1 MQENVRKHVKKA
13 EEKRKIRRRTKI
25 LLGICCVLV
34 AVGVVWGLILPGL
47 AATGNKETEQTSA
60 GGTISERINL
70 SVSQKSPGDG
80 KNGQILYATVS
91 ATNSNPTDTEL
102 VPVRI
107 RISDLPEGV
116 TLTGFEES
124 DVMQVTYK
132 AVSETTEET
141 LEVKLVEEDDETY
154 IEFEPPAGSTV
165 SFDLQFNSLNGI
177 MEKDSKV
184 TLTPEIPDQKDND
197 VISEPAELI
206 WHGTNLW
213 QDLKKTVS
221 KEIIPVNGKTNTLE
235 GTLDY
240 RITANSMNPC
250 GVGDTGAIWTDHVE
264 LSDVLTLP
272 DGISFPE
279 GTKVSE
285 DGVSIV
291 DSNGN
296 VIFRFTDL
304 QGGTVTSLT
313 LDGKTVTYKISV
325 PNQYMTNGVPT
336 REQEH
341 LNVSASLNVSKL
353 VLTDN
358 YITVAAEKVKEDVIT
373 NHVDFESVPYK
384 EYDHTKLSADVK
396 SRPEIKEDFKIVKT
410 ADKKE
415 VIAGDTINYTITVE
429 NTGNNPIKGEAS
441 DGSVYKVTDKLP
453 EHLVLTA
460 EQIQAIRNQGA
471 EYDEETRTISW
482 APGTLKA
489 GEKAEFTFAVNVKS
503 QEELAKYPNNTS
515 IHNKASY
522 KGKDST
528 ITVIYKKPELTI
540 DKSSDKKNVKNGDLV
555 TYTVTIE
562 NKEDYQTIEQI
573 LEDTLPKG
581 LVFQYI
587 IDKNGNQVTESA
599 TDFVAESSNA
609 VGGSRYV
616 GLQVDGKKLT
626 FSLGRLNA
634 KEKVTIKYVCKVDLN
649 ELPEAADYDLVN
661 HITSNSS
668 GESTGETIEVENP
681 ITVDKKVNGGEGGE
695 TFKAEE
701 LFKYSITITNADGDA
716 AYKKGGLSLTDDM
729 PYHVFPSDEYK
740 IYKAKQ
746 AGTLNSRYPK
756 NDEEL
761 VEAGISWKEYVENTS
776 DWGTYYTKING
787 EYVQIKRYW
796 IGKSNGINISAHK
809 GIRLI
814 WKIGTMSPGE
824 VIEKEFNAYI
834 YMDDKENEQTGTF
847 TYTNS
852 ATVNGMKDTVTVK
865 GEPEG
870 KKKLDQA
877 VDVQKSVWAILDQFH
892 QWKTSQLKD
901 KSIFSKSV
909 NEGNY
914 LGNYVIYNITVT
926 NTGEDPVHI
935 DTLEDHMADGLE
947 YVGIRPGLGYTLPV
961 QIEKSYSEP
970 IKSNDWNMAQVTNI
984 DGRSLV
990 RDVTIAMTNDD
1001 KENHMV
1007 TFTIGA
1013 EGKGYDLPAG
1023 KNLSFF
1029 VMCKVSK
1036 DVELDV
1042 PITNTVDLLVDK
1054 DVEYRE
1060 NPNDITMRGTRDD
1073 SRQNNGT
1080 SEDKGIVGEK
1090 RVISSSV
1097 MITPKDVIVPGIT
1110 KKAVSYI
1117 PSGKNVEDAV
1127 ELEEKDNIQPNVT
1140 TKWLLEL
1147 RNDGTIPICDYTMKD
1162 SVQSP
1167 FHILSKEEATN
1178 KTLHLGLDKN
1188 AFVLTIYD
1196 EDDNVLHKYDLSEE
1210 VWKLIPDNATHEF
1223 SLYLEGKEYQIP
1235 AGGKAE
1241 FTVYTRN
1248 TVYENKIYENT
1259 AYLLPDDPFDDN
1271 SVKTGE
1277 LVTDDSGKYIGVK
1290 ASDCVYALGDY
1301 GSFSW
1306 KTVEETGN
1314 SDNRGSGYL
1323 GLEGKNYIYLDED
1336 GKDVIYTNNIEN
1348 VSNNSFTQMVIVD
1361 SMPHINDTGV
1371 LNQKEKRGSE
1381 FSVAYA
1387 EGLELWVTEESGTKR
1402 QLEEGVDYFVE
1413 FSNLVSFTE
1422 ADMSGTSTEQWHSF
1436 WQSDDVSFRIKMA
1449 DTFALKKG
1457 CILTVK
1463 YNGVVGENANPG
1475 ETAWNSFA
1483 YQYTA
1488 EVNGNEKTLRAEPP
1502 KVGVK
1507 IYKKPVIEKDVL
1519 DAYGNE
1525 LPYDQMKTF
1534 TFVLYKGDSTDEA
1547 DYITEFAVCQGGS
1560 VALKTITDQNGNKA
1574 LEDGQ
1579 VYTVKEKLVNGYE
1592 LVGIGQKGTELS
1604 KENKY
1609 TFTYY
1614 DNLDSISIQVKNQE
1628 YGYELP
1634 ATGGTG
1640 TTVYTIGGAAIMLMS
1655 SLLYGYRMRRK
1666 RERGAGI

>member
-70 SVSQKSPGDG
+70 SVSQKSPDDG

-847 TYTNS
+847 TY
-852 ATVNGMKDTVTVK
+852 
-865 GEPEG
+865 
-870 KKKLDQA
+870 
-877 VDVQKSVWAILDQFH
+877 I
-892 QWKTSQLKD
+892 
-901 KSIFSKSV
+901 
-909 NEGNY
+909 
-914 LGNYVIYNITVT
+914 YVITCSSY
-926 NTGEDPVHI
+926 DPFYKNL
-935 DTLEDHMADGLE
+935 TLIVKADD
-947 YVGIRPGLGYTLPV
+947 I
-961 QIEKSYSEP
+961 
-970 IKSNDWNMAQVTNI
+970 
-984 DGRSLV
+984 SLF
-990 RDVTIAMTNDD
+990 DFCGFLYYYQ
-1001 KENHMV
+1001 
-1007 TFTIGA
+1007 FTI
-1013 EGKGYDLPAG
+1013 L
-1023 KNLSFF
+1023 
-1029 VMCKVSK
+1029 
-1036 DVELDV
+1036 
-1042 PITNTVDLLVDK
+1042 
-1054 DVEYRE
+1054 
-1060 NPNDITMRGTRDD
+1060 
-1073 SRQNNGT
+1073 
-1080 SEDKGIVGEK
+1080 
-1090 RVISSSV
+1090 
-1097 MITPKDVIVPGIT
+1097 
-1110 KKAVSYI
+1110 
-1117 PSGKNVEDAV
+1117 
-1127 ELEEKDNIQPNVT
+1127 
-1140 TKWLLEL
+1140 
-1147 RNDGTIPICDYTMKD
+1147 
-1162 SVQSP
+1162 
-1167 FHILSKEEATN
+1167 
-1178 KTLHLGLDKN
+1178 
-1188 AFVLTIYD
+1188 
-1196 EDDNVLHKYDLSEE
+1196 
-1210 VWKLIPDNATHEF
+1210 
-1223 SLYLEGKEYQIP
+1223 
-1235 AGGKAE
+1235 
-1241 FTVYTRN
+1241 
-1248 TVYENKIYENT
+1248 
-1259 AYLLPDDPFDDN
+1259 
-1271 SVKTGE
+1271 
-1277 LVTDDSGKYIGVK
+1277 
-1290 ASDCVYALGDY
+1290 
-1301 GSFSW
+1301 
-1306 KTVEETGN
+1306 
-1314 SDNRGSGYL
+1314 
-1323 GLEGKNYIYLDED
+1323 
-1336 GKDVIYTNNIEN
+1336 
-1348 VSNNSFTQMVIVD
+1348 
-1361 SMPHINDTGV
+1361 
-1371 LNQKEKRGSE
+1371 
-1381 FSVAYA
+1381 
-1387 EGLELWVTEESGTKR
+1387 
-1402 QLEEGVDYFVE
+1402 
-1413 FSNLVSFTE
+1413 
-1422 ADMSGTSTEQWHSF
+1422 
-1436 WQSDDVSFRIKMA
+1436 
-1449 DTFALKKG
+1449 
-1457 CILTVK
+1457 
-1463 YNGVVGENANPG
+1463 
-1475 ETAWNSFA
+1475 
-1483 YQYTA
+1483 
-1488 EVNGNEKTLRAEPP
+1488 
-1502 KVGVK
+1502 
-1507 IYKKPVIEKDVL
+1507 
-1519 DAYGNE
+1519 
-1525 LPYDQMKTF
+1525 
-1534 TFVLYKGDSTDEA
+1534 
-1547 DYITEFAVCQGGS
+1547 
-1560 VALKTITDQNGNKA
+1560 
-1574 LEDGQ
+1574 
-1579 VYTVKEKLVNGYE
+1579 
-1592 LVGIGQKGTELS
+1592 
-1604 KENKY
+1604 
-1609 TFTYY
+1609 
-1614 DNLDSISIQVKNQE
+1614 
-1628 YGYELP
+1628 
-1634 ATGGTG
+1634 
-1640 TTVYTIGGAAIMLMS
+1640 
-1655 SLLYGYRMRRK
+1655 
-1666 RERGAGI
+1666 

>member
-70 SVSQKSPGDG
+70 SVSQKSPDDG

-221 KEIIPVNGKTNTLE
+221 KEIIPVNGKINKLE

-285 DGVSIV
+285 DGVSVV

-296 VIFRFTDL
+296 VIFQFTDL

-325 PNQYMTNGVPT
+325 PNQYMTDGVPT

-341 LNVSASLNVSKL
+341 LNVSASLDVSKL

-892 QWKTSQLKD
+892 QWKTSQLK
-901 KSIFSKSV
+901 
-909 NEGNY
+909 
-914 LGNYVIYNITVT
+914 
-926 NTGEDPVHI
+926 
-935 DTLEDHMADGLE
+935 
-947 YVGIRPGLGYTLPV
+947 R
-961 QIEKSYSEP
+961 
-970 IKSNDWNMAQVTNI
+970 
-984 DGRSLV
+984 
-990 RDVTIAMTNDD
+990 
-1001 KENHMV
+1001 
-1007 TFTIGA
+1007 
-1013 EGKGYDLPAG
+1013 
-1023 KNLSFF
+1023 
-1029 VMCKVSK
+1029 
-1036 DVELDV
+1036 
-1042 PITNTVDLLVDK
+1042 
-1054 DVEYRE
+1054 
-1060 NPNDITMRGTRDD
+1060 
-1073 SRQNNGT
+1073 
-1080 SEDKGIVGEK
+1080 
-1090 RVISSSV
+1090 
-1097 MITPKDVIVPGIT
+1097 
-1110 KKAVSYI
+1110 
-1117 PSGKNVEDAV
+1117 
-1127 ELEEKDNIQPNVT
+1127 
-1140 TKWLLEL
+1140 
-1147 RNDGTIPICDYTMKD
+1147 
-1162 SVQSP
+1162 
-1167 FHILSKEEATN
+1167 
-1178 KTLHLGLDKN
+1178 
-1188 AFVLTIYD
+1188 
-1196 EDDNVLHKYDLSEE
+1196 
-1210 VWKLIPDNATHEF
+1210 
-1223 SLYLEGKEYQIP
+1223 
-1235 AGGKAE
+1235 
-1241 FTVYTRN
+1241 
-1248 TVYENKIYENT
+1248 
-1259 AYLLPDDPFDDN
+1259 
-1271 SVKTGE
+1271 
-1277 LVTDDSGKYIGVK
+1277 
-1290 ASDCVYALGDY
+1290 
-1301 GSFSW
+1301 
-1306 KTVEETGN
+1306 
-1314 SDNRGSGYL
+1314 
-1323 GLEGKNYIYLDED
+1323 
-1336 GKDVIYTNNIEN
+1336 
-1348 VSNNSFTQMVIVD
+1348 
-1361 SMPHINDTGV
+1361 
-1371 LNQKEKRGSE
+1371 
-1381 FSVAYA
+1381 
-1387 EGLELWVTEESGTKR
+1387 
-1402 QLEEGVDYFVE
+1402 
-1413 FSNLVSFTE
+1413 
-1422 ADMSGTSTEQWHSF
+1422 
-1436 WQSDDVSFRIKMA
+1436 
-1449 DTFALKKG
+1449 
-1457 CILTVK
+1457 
-1463 YNGVVGENANPG
+1463 
-1475 ETAWNSFA
+1475 
-1483 YQYTA
+1483 
-1488 EVNGNEKTLRAEPP
+1488 
-1502 KVGVK
+1502 
-1507 IYKKPVIEKDVL
+1507 
-1519 DAYGNE
+1519 
-1525 LPYDQMKTF
+1525 
-1534 TFVLYKGDSTDEA
+1534 
-1547 DYITEFAVCQGGS
+1547 
-1560 VALKTITDQNGNKA
+1560 
-1574 LEDGQ
+1574 
-1579 VYTVKEKLVNGYE
+1579 
-1592 LVGIGQKGTELS
+1592 
-1604 KENKY
+1604 
-1609 TFTYY
+1609 
-1614 DNLDSISIQVKNQE
+1614 
-1628 YGYELP
+1628 
-1634 ATGGTG
+1634 
-1640 TTVYTIGGAAIMLMS
+1640 
-1655 SLLYGYRMRRK
+1655 
-1666 RERGAGI
+1666 

>member
-70 SVSQKSPGDG
+70 SVSQKSPDDG

-221 KEIIPVNGKTNTLE
+221 KEIIPVNGKINKLE

-285 DGVSIV
+285 DGVSVV

-296 VIFRFTDL
+296 VIFQFTDL

-325 PNQYMTNGVPT
+325 PNQYMTDGVPT

-341 LNVSASLNVSKL
+341 LNVSASLDVSKL

-847 TYTNS
+847 TYTLS
-852 ATVNGMKDTVTVK
+852 
-865 GEPEG
+865 
-870 KKKLDQA
+870 L
-877 VDVQKSVWAILDQFH
+877 I
-892 QWKTSQLKD
+892 
-901 KSIFSKSV
+901 
-909 NEGNY
+909 
-914 LGNYVIYNITVT
+914 
-926 NTGEDPVHI
+926 HI
-935 DTLEDHMADGLE
+935 
-947 YVGIRPGLGYTLPV
+947 
-961 QIEKSYSEP
+961 
-970 IKSNDWNMAQVTNI
+970 
-984 DGRSLV
+984 
-990 RDVTIAMTNDD
+990 
-1001 KENHMV
+1001 
-1007 TFTIGA
+1007 
-1013 EGKGYDLPAG
+1013 
-1023 KNLSFF
+1023 
-1029 VMCKVSK
+1029 
-1036 DVELDV
+1036 
-1042 PITNTVDLLVDK
+1042 
-1054 DVEYRE
+1054 
-1060 NPNDITMRGTRDD
+1060 
-1073 SRQNNGT
+1073 
-1080 SEDKGIVGEK
+1080 
-1090 RVISSSV
+1090 
-1097 MITPKDVIVPGIT
+1097 
-1110 KKAVSYI
+1110 
-1117 PSGKNVEDAV
+1117 
-1127 ELEEKDNIQPNVT
+1127 
-1140 TKWLLEL
+1140 
-1147 RNDGTIPICDYTMKD
+1147 
-1162 SVQSP
+1162 
-1167 FHILSKEEATN
+1167 
-1178 KTLHLGLDKN
+1178 
-1188 AFVLTIYD
+1188 
-1196 EDDNVLHKYDLSEE
+1196 
-1210 VWKLIPDNATHEF
+1210 
-1223 SLYLEGKEYQIP
+1223 
-1235 AGGKAE
+1235 
-1241 FTVYTRN
+1241 
-1248 TVYENKIYENT
+1248 
-1259 AYLLPDDPFDDN
+1259 
-1271 SVKTGE
+1271 
-1277 LVTDDSGKYIGVK
+1277 
-1290 ASDCVYALGDY
+1290 
-1301 GSFSW
+1301 
-1306 KTVEETGN
+1306 
-1314 SDNRGSGYL
+1314 
-1323 GLEGKNYIYLDED
+1323 
-1336 GKDVIYTNNIEN
+1336 
-1348 VSNNSFTQMVIVD
+1348 
-1361 SMPHINDTGV
+1361 
-1371 LNQKEKRGSE
+1371 
-1381 FSVAYA
+1381 
-1387 EGLELWVTEESGTKR
+1387 
-1402 QLEEGVDYFVE
+1402 
-1413 FSNLVSFTE
+1413 
-1422 ADMSGTSTEQWHSF
+1422 
-1436 WQSDDVSFRIKMA
+1436 
-1449 DTFALKKG
+1449 
-1457 CILTVK
+1457 
-1463 YNGVVGENANPG
+1463 
-1475 ETAWNSFA
+1475 
-1483 YQYTA
+1483 
-1488 EVNGNEKTLRAEPP
+1488 
-1502 KVGVK
+1502 
-1507 IYKKPVIEKDVL
+1507 
-1519 DAYGNE
+1519 
-1525 LPYDQMKTF
+1525 
-1534 TFVLYKGDSTDEA
+1534 
-1547 DYITEFAVCQGGS
+1547 
-1560 VALKTITDQNGNKA
+1560 
-1574 LEDGQ
+1574 
-1579 VYTVKEKLVNGYE
+1579 
-1592 LVGIGQKGTELS
+1592 
-1604 KENKY
+1604 
-1609 TFTYY
+1609 
-1614 DNLDSISIQVKNQE
+1614 
-1628 YGYELP
+1628 
-1634 ATGGTG
+1634 
-1640 TTVYTIGGAAIMLMS
+1640 
-1655 SLLYGYRMRRK
+1655 
-1666 RERGAGI
+1666 

>member
-70 SVSQKSPGDG
+70 SVSQKSPDDG

-221 KEIIPVNGKTNTLE
+221 KEIIPVNGKINKLE

-285 DGVSIV
+285 DGVSVV

-296 VIFRFTDL
+296 VIFQFTDL

-325 PNQYMTNGVPT
+325 PNQYMTDGVPT

-341 LNVSASLNVSKL
+341 LNVSASLDVSKL

-877 VDVQKSVWAILDQFH
+877 VDVQKSVWAILD
-892 QWKTSQLKD
+892 
-901 KSIFSKSV
+901 
-909 NEGNY
+909 
-914 LGNYVIYNITVT
+914 
-926 NTGEDPVHI
+926 
-935 DTLEDHMADGLE
+935 
-947 YVGIRPGLGYTLPV
+947 
-961 QIEKSYSEP
+961 
-970 IKSNDWNMAQVTNI
+970 
-984 DGRSLV
+984 
-990 RDVTIAMTNDD
+990 
-1001 KENHMV
+1001 
-1007 TFTIGA
+1007 
-1013 EGKGYDLPAG
+1013 
-1023 KNLSFF
+1023 
-1029 VMCKVSK
+1029 
-1036 DVELDV
+1036 
-1042 PITNTVDLLVDK
+1042 
-1054 DVEYRE
+1054 
-1060 NPNDITMRGTRDD
+1060 
-1073 SRQNNGT
+1073 
-1080 SEDKGIVGEK
+1080 
-1090 RVISSSV
+1090 
-1097 MITPKDVIVPGIT
+1097 
-1110 KKAVSYI
+1110 
-1117 PSGKNVEDAV
+1117 
-1127 ELEEKDNIQPNVT
+1127 
-1140 TKWLLEL
+1140 
-1147 RNDGTIPICDYTMKD
+1147 
-1162 SVQSP
+1162 
-1167 FHILSKEEATN
+1167 
-1178 KTLHLGLDKN
+1178 
-1188 AFVLTIYD
+1188 
-1196 EDDNVLHKYDLSEE
+1196 
-1210 VWKLIPDNATHEF
+1210 
-1223 SLYLEGKEYQIP
+1223 
-1235 AGGKAE
+1235 
-1241 FTVYTRN
+1241 
-1248 TVYENKIYENT
+1248 
-1259 AYLLPDDPFDDN
+1259 
-1271 SVKTGE
+1271 
-1277 LVTDDSGKYIGVK
+1277 
-1290 ASDCVYALGDY
+1290 
-1301 GSFSW
+1301 
-1306 KTVEETGN
+1306 
-1314 SDNRGSGYL
+1314 
-1323 GLEGKNYIYLDED
+1323 
-1336 GKDVIYTNNIEN
+1336 
-1348 VSNNSFTQMVIVD
+1348 
-1361 SMPHINDTGV
+1361 
-1371 LNQKEKRGSE
+1371 
-1381 FSVAYA
+1381 
-1387 EGLELWVTEESGTKR
+1387 
-1402 QLEEGVDYFVE
+1402 
-1413 FSNLVSFTE
+1413 
-1422 ADMSGTSTEQWHSF
+1422 
-1436 WQSDDVSFRIKMA
+1436 
-1449 DTFALKKG
+1449 
-1457 CILTVK
+1457 
-1463 YNGVVGENANPG
+1463 
-1475 ETAWNSFA
+1475 
-1483 YQYTA
+1483 
-1488 EVNGNEKTLRAEPP
+1488 
-1502 KVGVK
+1502 
-1507 IYKKPVIEKDVL
+1507 
-1519 DAYGNE
+1519 
-1525 LPYDQMKTF
+1525 
-1534 TFVLYKGDSTDEA
+1534 
-1547 DYITEFAVCQGGS
+1547 
-1560 VALKTITDQNGNKA
+1560 
-1574 LEDGQ
+1574 
-1579 VYTVKEKLVNGYE
+1579 
-1592 LVGIGQKGTELS
+1592 
-1604 KENKY
+1604 
-1609 TFTYY
+1609 
-1614 DNLDSISIQVKNQE
+1614 
-1628 YGYELP
+1628 
-1634 ATGGTG
+1634 
-1640 TTVYTIGGAAIMLMS
+1640 
-1655 SLLYGYRMRRK
+1655 
-1666 RERGAGI
+1666 

>member
-70 SVSQKSPGDG
+70 SVSQKSPDDG

-221 KEIIPVNGKTNTLE
+221 KEIIPVNGKINKLE

-285 DGVSIV
+285 DGVSVV

-296 VIFRFTDL
+296 VIFQFTDL

-325 PNQYMTNGVPT
+325 PNQYMTDGVPT

-341 LNVSASLNVSKL
+341 LNVSASLDVSKL

-947 YVGIRPGLGYTLPV
+947 Y
-961 QIEKSYSEP
+961 
-970 IKSNDWNMAQVTNI
+970 
-984 DGRSLV
+984 
-990 RDVTIAMTNDD
+990 
-1001 KENHMV
+1001 
-1007 TFTIGA
+1007 IG
-1013 EGKGYDLPAG
+1013 
-1023 KNLSFF
+1023 
-1029 VMCKVSK
+1029 
-1036 DVELDV
+1036 
-1042 PITNTVDLLVDK
+1042 
-1054 DVEYRE
+1054 
-1060 NPNDITMRGTRDD
+1060 
-1073 SRQNNGT
+1073 
-1080 SEDKGIVGEK
+1080 
-1090 RVISSSV
+1090 
-1097 MITPKDVIVPGIT
+1097 
-1110 KKAVSYI
+1110 
-1117 PSGKNVEDAV
+1117 
-1127 ELEEKDNIQPNVT
+1127 
-1140 TKWLLEL
+1140 
-1147 RNDGTIPICDYTMKD
+1147 
-1162 SVQSP
+1162 
-1167 FHILSKEEATN
+1167 ILS
-1178 KTLHLGLDKN
+1178 
-1188 AFVLTIYD
+1188 
-1196 EDDNVLHKYDLSEE
+1196 
-1210 VWKLIPDNATHEF
+1210 LI
-1223 SLYLEGKEYQIP
+1223 
-1235 AGGKAE
+1235 
-1241 FTVYTRN
+1241 
-1248 TVYENKIYENT
+1248 
-1259 AYLLPDDPFDDN
+1259 
-1271 SVKTGE
+1271 
-1277 LVTDDSGKYIGVK
+1277 
-1290 ASDCVYALGDY
+1290 
-1301 GSFSW
+1301 
-1306 KTVEETGN
+1306 
-1314 SDNRGSGYL
+1314 
-1323 GLEGKNYIYLDED
+1323 
-1336 GKDVIYTNNIEN
+1336 
-1348 VSNNSFTQMVIVD
+1348 
-1361 SMPHINDTGV
+1361 HI
-1371 LNQKEKRGSE
+1371 
-1381 FSVAYA
+1381 
-1387 EGLELWVTEESGTKR
+1387 
-1402 QLEEGVDYFVE
+1402 
-1413 FSNLVSFTE
+1413 
-1422 ADMSGTSTEQWHSF
+1422 
-1436 WQSDDVSFRIKMA
+1436 
-1449 DTFALKKG
+1449 
-1457 CILTVK
+1457 
-1463 YNGVVGENANPG
+1463 
-1475 ETAWNSFA
+1475 
-1483 YQYTA
+1483 
-1488 EVNGNEKTLRAEPP
+1488 
-1502 KVGVK
+1502 
-1507 IYKKPVIEKDVL
+1507 
-1519 DAYGNE
+1519 
-1525 LPYDQMKTF
+1525 
-1534 TFVLYKGDSTDEA
+1534 
-1547 DYITEFAVCQGGS
+1547 
-1560 VALKTITDQNGNKA
+1560 
-1574 LEDGQ
+1574 
-1579 VYTVKEKLVNGYE
+1579 
-1592 LVGIGQKGTELS
+1592 
-1604 KENKY
+1604 
-1609 TFTYY
+1609 
-1614 DNLDSISIQVKNQE
+1614 
-1628 YGYELP
+1628 
-1634 ATGGTG
+1634 
-1640 TTVYTIGGAAIMLMS
+1640 
-1655 SLLYGYRMRRK
+1655 
-1666 RERGAGI
+1666 

>member
-70 SVSQKSPGDG
+70 SVSQKSPDDG

-221 KEIIPVNGKTNTLE
+221 KEIIPVNGKINKLE

-285 DGVSIV
+285 DGVSVV

-296 VIFRFTDL
+296 VIFQFTDL

-325 PNQYMTNGVPT
+325 PNQYMTDGVPT

-341 LNVSASLNVSKL
+341 LNVSASLDVSKL

-870 KKKLDQA
+870 KKKLD
-877 VDVQKSVWAILDQFH
+877 
-892 QWKTSQLKD
+892 
-901 KSIFSKSV
+901 
-909 NEGNY
+909 
-914 LGNYVIYNITVT
+914 
-926 NTGEDPVHI
+926 
-935 DTLEDHMADGLE
+935 
-947 YVGIRPGLGYTLPV
+947 
-961 QIEKSYSEP
+961 
-970 IKSNDWNMAQVTNI
+970 
-984 DGRSLV
+984 
-990 RDVTIAMTNDD
+990 
-1001 KENHMV
+1001 
-1007 TFTIGA
+1007 
-1013 EGKGYDLPAG
+1013 
-1023 KNLSFF
+1023 
-1029 VMCKVSK
+1029 
-1036 DVELDV
+1036 
-1042 PITNTVDLLVDK
+1042 
-1054 DVEYRE
+1054 
-1060 NPNDITMRGTRDD
+1060 
-1073 SRQNNGT
+1073 
-1080 SEDKGIVGEK
+1080 
-1090 RVISSSV
+1090 
-1097 MITPKDVIVPGIT
+1097 
-1110 KKAVSYI
+1110 
-1117 PSGKNVEDAV
+1117 
-1127 ELEEKDNIQPNVT
+1127 
-1140 TKWLLEL
+1140 
-1147 RNDGTIPICDYTMKD
+1147 
-1162 SVQSP
+1162 
-1167 FHILSKEEATN
+1167 
-1178 KTLHLGLDKN
+1178 
-1188 AFVLTIYD
+1188 
-1196 EDDNVLHKYDLSEE
+1196 
-1210 VWKLIPDNATHEF
+1210 
-1223 SLYLEGKEYQIP
+1223 
-1235 AGGKAE
+1235 
-1241 FTVYTRN
+1241 
-1248 TVYENKIYENT
+1248 
-1259 AYLLPDDPFDDN
+1259 
-1271 SVKTGE
+1271 
-1277 LVTDDSGKYIGVK
+1277 
-1290 ASDCVYALGDY
+1290 
-1301 GSFSW
+1301 
-1306 KTVEETGN
+1306 
-1314 SDNRGSGYL
+1314 
-1323 GLEGKNYIYLDED
+1323 
-1336 GKDVIYTNNIEN
+1336 
-1348 VSNNSFTQMVIVD
+1348 
-1361 SMPHINDTGV
+1361 
-1371 LNQKEKRGSE
+1371 
-1381 FSVAYA
+1381 
-1387 EGLELWVTEESGTKR
+1387 
-1402 QLEEGVDYFVE
+1402 
-1413 FSNLVSFTE
+1413 
-1422 ADMSGTSTEQWHSF
+1422 
-1436 WQSDDVSFRIKMA
+1436 
-1449 DTFALKKG
+1449 
-1457 CILTVK
+1457 
-1463 YNGVVGENANPG
+1463 
-1475 ETAWNSFA
+1475 
-1483 YQYTA
+1483 
-1488 EVNGNEKTLRAEPP
+1488 
-1502 KVGVK
+1502 
-1507 IYKKPVIEKDVL
+1507 
-1519 DAYGNE
+1519 
-1525 LPYDQMKTF
+1525 
-1534 TFVLYKGDSTDEA
+1534 
-1547 DYITEFAVCQGGS
+1547 
-1560 VALKTITDQNGNKA
+1560 
-1574 LEDGQ
+1574 
-1579 VYTVKEKLVNGYE
+1579 
-1592 LVGIGQKGTELS
+1592 
-1604 KENKY
+1604 
-1609 TFTYY
+1609 
-1614 DNLDSISIQVKNQE
+1614 
-1628 YGYELP
+1628 
-1634 ATGGTG
+1634 
-1640 TTVYTIGGAAIMLMS
+1640 
-1655 SLLYGYRMRRK
+1655 
-1666 RERGAGI
+1666 

>member
-70 SVSQKSPGDG
+70 SVSQKSPDDG

-296 VIFRFTDL
+296 VIFQFTDL

-870 KKKLDQA
+870 KKETGSGSGCA
-877 VDVQKSVWAILDQFH
+877 EECVGNSGSV
-892 QWKTSQLKD
+892 
-901 KSIFSKSV
+901 
-909 NEGNY
+909 
-914 LGNYVIYNITVT
+914 
-926 NTGEDPVHI
+926 
-935 DTLEDHMADGLE
+935 
-947 YVGIRPGLGYTLPV
+947 
-961 QIEKSYSEP
+961 
-970 IKSNDWNMAQVTNI
+970 
-984 DGRSLV
+984 
-990 RDVTIAMTNDD
+990 
-1001 KENHMV
+1001 
-1007 TFTIGA
+1007 
-1013 EGKGYDLPAG
+1013 
-1023 KNLSFF
+1023 
-1029 VMCKVSK
+1029 
-1036 DVELDV
+1036 
-1042 PITNTVDLLVDK
+1042 
-1054 DVEYRE
+1054 
-1060 NPNDITMRGTRDD
+1060 
-1073 SRQNNGT
+1073 
-1080 SEDKGIVGEK
+1080 
-1090 RVISSSV
+1090 
-1097 MITPKDVIVPGIT
+1097 
-1110 KKAVSYI
+1110 
-1117 PSGKNVEDAV
+1117 PSVED
-1127 ELEEKDNIQPNVT
+1127 QP
-1140 TKWLLEL
+1140 
-1147 RNDGTIPICDYTMKD
+1147 
-1162 SVQSP
+1162 
-1167 FHILSKEEATN
+1167 
-1178 KTLHLGLDKN
+1178 
-1188 AFVLTIYD
+1188 
-1196 EDDNVLHKYDLSEE
+1196 
-1210 VWKLIPDNATHEF
+1210 
-1223 SLYLEGKEYQIP
+1223 
-1235 AGGKAE
+1235 
-1241 FTVYTRN
+1241 
-1248 TVYENKIYENT
+1248 
-1259 AYLLPDDPFDDN
+1259 
-1271 SVKTGE
+1271 VK
-1277 LVTDDSGKYIGVK
+1277 
-1290 ASDCVYALGDY
+1290 
-1301 GSFSW
+1301 
-1306 KTVEETGN
+1306 
-1314 SDNRGSGYL
+1314 R
-1323 GLEGKNYIYLDED
+1323 
-1336 GKDVIYTNNIEN
+1336 
-1348 VSNNSFTQMVIVD
+1348 
-1361 SMPHINDTGV
+1361 
-1371 LNQKEKRGSE
+1371 
-1381 FSVAYA
+1381 
-1387 EGLELWVTEESGTKR
+1387 
-1402 QLEEGVDYFVE
+1402 
-1413 FSNLVSFTE
+1413 
-1422 ADMSGTSTEQWHSF
+1422 
-1436 WQSDDVSFRIKMA
+1436 
-1449 DTFALKKG
+1449 
-1457 CILTVK
+1457 
-1463 YNGVVGENANPG
+1463 
-1475 ETAWNSFA
+1475 
-1483 YQYTA
+1483 
-1488 EVNGNEKTLRAEPP
+1488 
-1502 KVGVK
+1502 
-1507 IYKKPVIEKDVL
+1507 
-1519 DAYGNE
+1519 
-1525 LPYDQMKTF
+1525 
-1534 TFVLYKGDSTDEA
+1534 
-1547 DYITEFAVCQGGS
+1547 
-1560 VALKTITDQNGNKA
+1560 
-1574 LEDGQ
+1574 
-1579 VYTVKEKLVNGYE
+1579 
-1592 LVGIGQKGTELS
+1592 
-1604 KENKY
+1604 
-1609 TFTYY
+1609 
-1614 DNLDSISIQVKNQE
+1614 
-1628 YGYELP
+1628 
-1634 ATGGTG
+1634 
-1640 TTVYTIGGAAIMLMS
+1640 
-1655 SLLYGYRMRRK
+1655 
-1666 RERGAGI
+1666 

>member
-70 SVSQKSPGDG
+70 SVSQKSPDDG

-221 KEIIPVNGKTNTLE
+221 KEIIPVNGKINKLE

-285 DGVSIV
+285 DGVSV
-291 DSNGN
+291 VESNGN
-296 VIFRFTDL
+296 VIFQFTDL

-325 PNQYMTNGVPT
+325 PNQYMTDGVPT

-341 LNVSASLNVSKL
+341 LNVSASLDVSKL

-892 QWKTSQLKD
+892 QWKTSQL
-901 KSIFSKSV
+901 
-909 NEGNY
+909 
-914 LGNYVIYNITVT
+914 
-926 NTGEDPVHI
+926 
-935 DTLEDHMADGLE
+935 
-947 YVGIRPGLGYTLPV
+947 
-961 QIEKSYSEP
+961 
-970 IKSNDWNMAQVTNI
+970 
-984 DGRSLV
+984 
-990 RDVTIAMTNDD
+990 
-1001 KENHMV
+1001 
-1007 TFTIGA
+1007 
-1013 EGKGYDLPAG
+1013 
-1023 KNLSFF
+1023 
-1029 VMCKVSK
+1029 
-1036 DVELDV
+1036 
-1042 PITNTVDLLVDK
+1042 
-1054 DVEYRE
+1054 
-1060 NPNDITMRGTRDD
+1060 
-1073 SRQNNGT
+1073 
-1080 SEDKGIVGEK
+1080 
-1090 RVISSSV
+1090 RV
-1097 MITPKDVIVPGIT
+1097 
-1110 KKAVSYI
+1110 
-1117 PSGKNVEDAV
+1117 
-1127 ELEEKDNIQPNVT
+1127 
-1140 TKWLLEL
+1140 
-1147 RNDGTIPICDYTMKD
+1147 
-1162 SVQSP
+1162 
-1167 FHILSKEEATN
+1167 
-1178 KTLHLGLDKN
+1178 
-1188 AFVLTIYD
+1188 
-1196 EDDNVLHKYDLSEE
+1196 
-1210 VWKLIPDNATHEF
+1210 
-1223 SLYLEGKEYQIP
+1223 
-1235 AGGKAE
+1235 
-1241 FTVYTRN
+1241 
-1248 TVYENKIYENT
+1248 
-1259 AYLLPDDPFDDN
+1259 
-1271 SVKTGE
+1271 
-1277 LVTDDSGKYIGVK
+1277 
-1290 ASDCVYALGDY
+1290 
-1301 GSFSW
+1301 
-1306 KTVEETGN
+1306 
-1314 SDNRGSGYL
+1314 
-1323 GLEGKNYIYLDED
+1323 
-1336 GKDVIYTNNIEN
+1336 
-1348 VSNNSFTQMVIVD
+1348 
-1361 SMPHINDTGV
+1361 
-1371 LNQKEKRGSE
+1371 
-1381 FSVAYA
+1381 
-1387 EGLELWVTEESGTKR
+1387 
-1402 QLEEGVDYFVE
+1402 
-1413 FSNLVSFTE
+1413 
-1422 ADMSGTSTEQWHSF
+1422 
-1436 WQSDDVSFRIKMA
+1436 
-1449 DTFALKKG
+1449 
-1457 CILTVK
+1457 
-1463 YNGVVGENANPG
+1463 
-1475 ETAWNSFA
+1475 
-1483 YQYTA
+1483 
-1488 EVNGNEKTLRAEPP
+1488 
-1502 KVGVK
+1502 
-1507 IYKKPVIEKDVL
+1507 
-1519 DAYGNE
+1519 
-1525 LPYDQMKTF
+1525 
-1534 TFVLYKGDSTDEA
+1534 
-1547 DYITEFAVCQGGS
+1547 
-1560 VALKTITDQNGNKA
+1560 
-1574 LEDGQ
+1574 
-1579 VYTVKEKLVNGYE
+1579 
-1592 LVGIGQKGTELS
+1592 
-1604 KENKY
+1604 
-1609 TFTYY
+1609 
-1614 DNLDSISIQVKNQE
+1614 
-1628 YGYELP
+1628 
-1634 ATGGTG
+1634 
-1640 TTVYTIGGAAIMLMS
+1640 
-1655 SLLYGYRMRRK
+1655 
-1666 RERGAGI
+1666 

>member
-70 SVSQKSPGDG
+70 SVSQKSPDDG

-197 VISEPAELI
+197 VISDPAELI

-296 VIFRFTDL
+296 VIFQFTDL

-341 LNVSASLNVSKL
+341 LNVSARLNVSKL

-358 YITVAAEKVKEDVIT
+358 YITAAAEKVKEDVIT

-384 EYDHTKLSADVK
+384 EYEHTKLSADVK

-877 VDVQKSVWAILDQFH
+877 VDVQKSVWAILD
-892 QWKTSQLKD
+892 
-901 KSIFSKSV
+901 
-909 NEGNY
+909 
-914 LGNYVIYNITVT
+914 
-926 NTGEDPVHI
+926 
-935 DTLEDHMADGLE
+935 
-947 YVGIRPGLGYTLPV
+947 
-961 QIEKSYSEP
+961 
-970 IKSNDWNMAQVTNI
+970 
-984 DGRSLV
+984 
-990 RDVTIAMTNDD
+990 
-1001 KENHMV
+1001 
-1007 TFTIGA
+1007 
-1013 EGKGYDLPAG
+1013 
-1023 KNLSFF
+1023 
-1029 VMCKVSK
+1029 
-1036 DVELDV
+1036 
-1042 PITNTVDLLVDK
+1042 
-1054 DVEYRE
+1054 
-1060 NPNDITMRGTRDD
+1060 
-1073 SRQNNGT
+1073 
-1080 SEDKGIVGEK
+1080 
-1090 RVISSSV
+1090 
-1097 MITPKDVIVPGIT
+1097 
-1110 KKAVSYI
+1110 
-1117 PSGKNVEDAV
+1117 
-1127 ELEEKDNIQPNVT
+1127 
-1140 TKWLLEL
+1140 
-1147 RNDGTIPICDYTMKD
+1147 
-1162 SVQSP
+1162 
-1167 FHILSKEEATN
+1167 
-1178 KTLHLGLDKN
+1178 
-1188 AFVLTIYD
+1188 
-1196 EDDNVLHKYDLSEE
+1196 
-1210 VWKLIPDNATHEF
+1210 
-1223 SLYLEGKEYQIP
+1223 
-1235 AGGKAE
+1235 
-1241 FTVYTRN
+1241 
-1248 TVYENKIYENT
+1248 
-1259 AYLLPDDPFDDN
+1259 
-1271 SVKTGE
+1271 
-1277 LVTDDSGKYIGVK
+1277 
-1290 ASDCVYALGDY
+1290 
-1301 GSFSW
+1301 
-1306 KTVEETGN
+1306 
-1314 SDNRGSGYL
+1314 
-1323 GLEGKNYIYLDED
+1323 
-1336 GKDVIYTNNIEN
+1336 
-1348 VSNNSFTQMVIVD
+1348 
-1361 SMPHINDTGV
+1361 
-1371 LNQKEKRGSE
+1371 
-1381 FSVAYA
+1381 
-1387 EGLELWVTEESGTKR
+1387 
-1402 QLEEGVDYFVE
+1402 
-1413 FSNLVSFTE
+1413 
-1422 ADMSGTSTEQWHSF
+1422 
-1436 WQSDDVSFRIKMA
+1436 
-1449 DTFALKKG
+1449 
-1457 CILTVK
+1457 
-1463 YNGVVGENANPG
+1463 
-1475 ETAWNSFA
+1475 
-1483 YQYTA
+1483 
-1488 EVNGNEKTLRAEPP
+1488 
-1502 KVGVK
+1502 
-1507 IYKKPVIEKDVL
+1507 
-1519 DAYGNE
+1519 
-1525 LPYDQMKTF
+1525 
-1534 TFVLYKGDSTDEA
+1534 
-1547 DYITEFAVCQGGS
+1547 
-1560 VALKTITDQNGNKA
+1560 
-1574 LEDGQ
+1574 
-1579 VYTVKEKLVNGYE
+1579 
-1592 LVGIGQKGTELS
+1592 
-1604 KENKY
+1604 
-1609 TFTYY
+1609 
-1614 DNLDSISIQVKNQE
+1614 
-1628 YGYELP
+1628 
-1634 ATGGTG
+1634 
-1640 TTVYTIGGAAIMLMS
+1640 
-1655 SLLYGYRMRRK
+1655 
-1666 RERGAGI
+1666 

>member
-70 SVSQKSPGDG
+70 SVSQKSPDDG

-221 KEIIPVNGKTNTLE
+221 KEIIPVNGKINKLE

-285 DGVSIV
+285 DGVSVV

-296 VIFRFTDL
+296 VIFQFTDL

-325 PNQYMTNGVPT
+325 PNQYMTDGVPT

-341 LNVSASLNVSKL
+341 LNVSASLDVSKL

-787 EYVQIKRYW
+787 EYVQIKR
-796 IGKSNGINISAHK
+796 
-809 GIRLI
+809 
-814 WKIGTMSPGE
+814 
-824 VIEKEFNAYI
+824 
-834 YMDDKENEQTGTF
+834 
-847 TYTNS
+847 
-852 ATVNGMKDTVTVK
+852 
-865 GEPEG
+865 
-870 KKKLDQA
+870 
-877 VDVQKSVWAILDQFH
+877 
-892 QWKTSQLKD
+892 
-901 KSIFSKSV
+901 
-909 NEGNY
+909 
-914 LGNYVIYNITVT
+914 
-926 NTGEDPVHI
+926 
-935 DTLEDHMADGLE
+935 
-947 YVGIRPGLGYTLPV
+947 
-961 QIEKSYSEP
+961 
-970 IKSNDWNMAQVTNI
+970 
-984 DGRSLV
+984 
-990 RDVTIAMTNDD
+990 
-1001 KENHMV
+1001 
-1007 TFTIGA
+1007 
-1013 EGKGYDLPAG
+1013 
-1023 KNLSFF
+1023 
-1029 VMCKVSK
+1029 
-1036 DVELDV
+1036 
-1042 PITNTVDLLVDK
+1042 
-1054 DVEYRE
+1054 
-1060 NPNDITMRGTRDD
+1060 
-1073 SRQNNGT
+1073 
-1080 SEDKGIVGEK
+1080 
-1090 RVISSSV
+1090 
-1097 MITPKDVIVPGIT
+1097 
-1110 KKAVSYI
+1110 
-1117 PSGKNVEDAV
+1117 
-1127 ELEEKDNIQPNVT
+1127 
-1140 TKWLLEL
+1140 
-1147 RNDGTIPICDYTMKD
+1147 
-1162 SVQSP
+1162 
-1167 FHILSKEEATN
+1167 
-1178 KTLHLGLDKN
+1178 
-1188 AFVLTIYD
+1188 
-1196 EDDNVLHKYDLSEE
+1196 
-1210 VWKLIPDNATHEF
+1210 
-1223 SLYLEGKEYQIP
+1223 
-1235 AGGKAE
+1235 
-1241 FTVYTRN
+1241 
-1248 TVYENKIYENT
+1248 
-1259 AYLLPDDPFDDN
+1259 
-1271 SVKTGE
+1271 
-1277 LVTDDSGKYIGVK
+1277 
-1290 ASDCVYALGDY
+1290 
-1301 GSFSW
+1301 
-1306 KTVEETGN
+1306 
-1314 SDNRGSGYL
+1314 
-1323 GLEGKNYIYLDED
+1323 
-1336 GKDVIYTNNIEN
+1336 
-1348 VSNNSFTQMVIVD
+1348 
-1361 SMPHINDTGV
+1361 
-1371 LNQKEKRGSE
+1371 
-1381 FSVAYA
+1381 
-1387 EGLELWVTEESGTKR
+1387 
-1402 QLEEGVDYFVE
+1402 
-1413 FSNLVSFTE
+1413 
-1422 ADMSGTSTEQWHSF
+1422 
-1436 WQSDDVSFRIKMA
+1436 
-1449 DTFALKKG
+1449 
-1457 CILTVK
+1457 
-1463 YNGVVGENANPG
+1463 
-1475 ETAWNSFA
+1475 
-1483 YQYTA
+1483 
-1488 EVNGNEKTLRAEPP
+1488 
-1502 KVGVK
+1502 
-1507 IYKKPVIEKDVL
+1507 
-1519 DAYGNE
+1519 
-1525 LPYDQMKTF
+1525 
-1534 TFVLYKGDSTDEA
+1534 
-1547 DYITEFAVCQGGS
+1547 
-1560 VALKTITDQNGNKA
+1560 
-1574 LEDGQ
+1574 
-1579 VYTVKEKLVNGYE
+1579 
-1592 LVGIGQKGTELS
+1592 
-1604 KENKY
+1604 
-1609 TFTYY
+1609 
-1614 DNLDSISIQVKNQE
+1614 
-1628 YGYELP
+1628 
-1634 ATGGTG
+1634 
-1640 TTVYTIGGAAIMLMS
+1640 
-1655 SLLYGYRMRRK
+1655 
-1666 RERGAGI
+1666 

>member
-1 MQENVRKHVKKA
+1 M
-13 EEKRKIRRRTKI
+13 
-25 LLGICCVLV
+25 
-34 AVGVVWGLILPGL
+34 
-47 AATGNKETEQTSA
+47 
-60 GGTISERINL
+60 
-70 SVSQKSPGDG
+70 
-80 KNGQILYATVS
+80 
-91 ATNSNPTDTEL
+91 
-102 VPVRI
+102 
-107 RISDLPEGV
+107 
-116 TLTGFEES
+116 
-124 DVMQVTYK
+124 
-132 AVSETTEET
+132 
-141 LEVKLVEEDDETY
+141 
-154 IEFEPPAGSTV
+154 
-165 SFDLQFNSLNGI
+165 
-177 MEKDSKV
+177 
-184 TLTPEIPDQKDND
+184 
-197 VISEPAELI
+197 
-206 WHGTNLW
+206 
-213 QDLKKTVS
+213 
-221 KEIIPVNGKTNTLE
+221 NGKTNTLE

-892 QWKTSQLKD
+892 QWKTSQLKI
-901 KSIFSKSV
+901 S
-909 NEGNY
+909 
-914 LGNYVIYNITVT
+914 
-926 NTGEDPVHI
+926 P
-935 DTLEDHMADGLE
+935 
-947 YVGIRPGLGYTLPV
+947 
-961 QIEKSYSEP
+961 YS
-970 IKSNDWNMAQVTNI
+970 
-984 DGRSLV
+984 L
-990 RDVTIAMTNDD
+990 
-1001 KENHMV
+1001 
-1007 TFTIGA
+1007 
-1013 EGKGYDLPAG
+1013 
-1023 KNLSFF
+1023 
-1029 VMCKVSK
+1029 
-1036 DVELDV
+1036 
-1042 PITNTVDLLVDK
+1042 
-1054 DVEYRE
+1054 
-1060 NPNDITMRGTRDD
+1060 
-1073 SRQNNGT
+1073 
-1080 SEDKGIVGEK
+1080 
-1090 RVISSSV
+1090 RV
-1097 MITPKDVIVPGIT
+1097 
-1110 KKAVSYI
+1110 
-1117 PSGKNVEDAV
+1117 
-1127 ELEEKDNIQPNVT
+1127 
-1140 TKWLLEL
+1140 
-1147 RNDGTIPICDYTMKD
+1147 
-1162 SVQSP
+1162 
-1167 FHILSKEEATN
+1167 
-1178 KTLHLGLDKN
+1178 
-1188 AFVLTIYD
+1188 
-1196 EDDNVLHKYDLSEE
+1196 
-1210 VWKLIPDNATHEF
+1210 
-1223 SLYLEGKEYQIP
+1223 
-1235 AGGKAE
+1235 
-1241 FTVYTRN
+1241 
-1248 TVYENKIYENT
+1248 
-1259 AYLLPDDPFDDN
+1259 
-1271 SVKTGE
+1271 
-1277 LVTDDSGKYIGVK
+1277 
-1290 ASDCVYALGDY
+1290 
-1301 GSFSW
+1301 
-1306 KTVEETGN
+1306 
-1314 SDNRGSGYL
+1314 
-1323 GLEGKNYIYLDED
+1323 
-1336 GKDVIYTNNIEN
+1336 
-1348 VSNNSFTQMVIVD
+1348 
-1361 SMPHINDTGV
+1361 
-1371 LNQKEKRGSE
+1371 
-1381 FSVAYA
+1381 
-1387 EGLELWVTEESGTKR
+1387 
-1402 QLEEGVDYFVE
+1402 
-1413 FSNLVSFTE
+1413 
-1422 ADMSGTSTEQWHSF
+1422 
-1436 WQSDDVSFRIKMA
+1436 
-1449 DTFALKKG
+1449 
-1457 CILTVK
+1457 
-1463 YNGVVGENANPG
+1463 
-1475 ETAWNSFA
+1475 
-1483 YQYTA
+1483 
-1488 EVNGNEKTLRAEPP
+1488 
-1502 KVGVK
+1502 
-1507 IYKKPVIEKDVL
+1507 
-1519 DAYGNE
+1519 
-1525 LPYDQMKTF
+1525 
-1534 TFVLYKGDSTDEA
+1534 
-1547 DYITEFAVCQGGS
+1547 
-1560 VALKTITDQNGNKA
+1560 
-1574 LEDGQ
+1574 
-1579 VYTVKEKLVNGYE
+1579 
-1592 LVGIGQKGTELS
+1592 
-1604 KENKY
+1604 
-1609 TFTYY
+1609 
-1614 DNLDSISIQVKNQE
+1614 
-1628 YGYELP
+1628 
-1634 ATGGTG
+1634 
-1640 TTVYTIGGAAIMLMS
+1640 
-1655 SLLYGYRMRRK
+1655 
-1666 RERGAGI
+1666 

>member
-1 MQENVRKHVKKA
+1 M
-13 EEKRKIRRRTKI
+13 
-25 LLGICCVLV
+25 
-34 AVGVVWGLILPGL
+34 
-47 AATGNKETEQTSA
+47 
-60 GGTISERINL
+60 
-70 SVSQKSPGDG
+70 
-80 KNGQILYATVS
+80 
-91 ATNSNPTDTEL
+91 
-102 VPVRI
+102 
-107 RISDLPEGV
+107 
-116 TLTGFEES
+116 TGFEES

-824 VIEKEFNAYI
+824 VIEKNS
-834 YMDDKENEQTGTF
+834 MLTF
-847 TYTNS
+847 IWMIKRMNRR
-852 ATVNGMKDTVTVK
+852 
-865 GEPEG
+865 EP
-870 KKKLDQA
+870 
-877 VDVQKSVWAILDQFH
+877 
-892 QWKTSQLKD
+892 
-901 KSIFSKSV
+901 
-909 NEGNY
+909 
-914 LGNYVIYNITVT
+914 
-926 NTGEDPVHI
+926 
-935 DTLEDHMADGLE
+935 
-947 YVGIRPGLGYTLPV
+947 
-961 QIEKSYSEP
+961 
-970 IKSNDWNMAQVTNI
+970 
-984 DGRSLV
+984 
-990 RDVTIAMTNDD
+990 
-1001 KENHMV
+1001 
-1007 TFTIGA
+1007 
-1013 EGKGYDLPAG
+1013 
-1023 KNLSFF
+1023 
-1029 VMCKVSK
+1029 
-1036 DVELDV
+1036 
-1042 PITNTVDLLVDK
+1042 LL
-1054 DVEYRE
+1054 
-1060 NPNDITMRGTRDD
+1060 
-1073 SRQNNGT
+1073 
-1080 SEDKGIVGEK
+1080 
-1090 RVISSSV
+1090 
-1097 MITPKDVIVPGIT
+1097 
-1110 KKAVSYI
+1110 
-1117 PSGKNVEDAV
+1117 
-1127 ELEEKDNIQPNVT
+1127 
-1140 TKWLLEL
+1140 
-1147 RNDGTIPICDYTMKD
+1147 IPI
-1162 SVQSP
+1162 VQP
-1167 FHILSKEEATN
+1167 
-1178 KTLHLGLDKN
+1178 
-1188 AFVLTIYD
+1188 
-1196 EDDNVLHKYDLSEE
+1196 
-1210 VWKLIPDNATHEF
+1210 
-1223 SLYLEGKEYQIP
+1223 
-1235 AGGKAE
+1235 
-1241 FTVYTRN
+1241 
-1248 TVYENKIYENT
+1248 
-1259 AYLLPDDPFDDN
+1259 
-1271 SVKTGE
+1271 
-1277 LVTDDSGKYIGVK
+1277 
-1290 ASDCVYALGDY
+1290 
-1301 GSFSW
+1301 
-1306 KTVEETGN
+1306 
-1314 SDNRGSGYL
+1314 
-1323 GLEGKNYIYLDED
+1323 
-1336 GKDVIYTNNIEN
+1336 
-1348 VSNNSFTQMVIVD
+1348 
-1361 SMPHINDTGV
+1361 
-1371 LNQKEKRGSE
+1371 
-1381 FSVAYA
+1381 
-1387 EGLELWVTEESGTKR
+1387 
-1402 QLEEGVDYFVE
+1402 
-1413 FSNLVSFTE
+1413 
-1422 ADMSGTSTEQWHSF
+1422 
-1436 WQSDDVSFRIKMA
+1436 
-1449 DTFALKKG
+1449 
-1457 CILTVK
+1457 
-1463 YNGVVGENANPG
+1463 
-1475 ETAWNSFA
+1475 
-1483 YQYTA
+1483 
-1488 EVNGNEKTLRAEPP
+1488 
-1502 KVGVK
+1502 
-1507 IYKKPVIEKDVL
+1507 
-1519 DAYGNE
+1519 
-1525 LPYDQMKTF
+1525 
-1534 TFVLYKGDSTDEA
+1534 
-1547 DYITEFAVCQGGS
+1547 
-1560 VALKTITDQNGNKA
+1560 
-1574 LEDGQ
+1574 
-1579 VYTVKEKLVNGYE
+1579 
-1592 LVGIGQKGTELS
+1592 
-1604 KENKY
+1604 
-1609 TFTYY
+1609 
-1614 DNLDSISIQVKNQE
+1614 
-1628 YGYELP
+1628 
-1634 ATGGTG
+1634 
-1640 TTVYTIGGAAIMLMS
+1640 
-1655 SLLYGYRMRRK
+1655 
-1666 RERGAGI
+1666 

>member
-70 SVSQKSPGDG
+70 SVSQKSPDDG

-177 MEKDSKV
+177 MEKKSKV

-206 WHGTNLW
+206 WHGTNTW

-221 KEIIPVNGKTNTLE
+221 KEIIPVNGMENRLE

-285 DGVSIV
+285 DGVSVV
-291 DSNGN
+291 DSNEN
-296 VIFRFTDL
+296 VIFQFTDL

-325 PNQYMTNGVPT
+325 PNQYMTDGVPT
-336 REQEH
+336 REQDH
-341 LNVSASLNVSKL
+341 LNVSASLDVSKL

-453 EHLVLTA
+453 EHLTLTS
-460 EQIQAIRNQGA
+460 EQIQAIRDKGA
-471 EYDEETRTISW
+471 EYDEATRTISFV
-482 APGTLKA
+482 PGTLKA
-489 GEKAEFTFAVNVKS
+489 GEKVTFTFAANVKS
-503 QEELAKYPNNTS
+503 QEEMAKYQNNTS

-609 VGGSRYV
+609 VGGNRYV

-787 EYVQIKRYW
+787 EYVQIRRYW
-796 IGKSNGINISAHK
+796 IGKSNGMNISAHK

-814 WKIGTMSPGE
+814 WKIGTMLPGE

-892 QWKTSQLKD
+892 QWKTS
-901 KSIFSKSV
+901 S
-909 NEGNY
+909 
-914 LGNYVIYNITVT
+914 
-926 NTGEDPVHI
+926 
-935 DTLEDHMADGLE
+935 
-947 YVGIRPGLGYTLPV
+947 
-961 QIEKSYSEP
+961 
-970 IKSNDWNMAQVTNI
+970 
-984 DGRSLV
+984 
-990 RDVTIAMTNDD
+990 
-1001 KENHMV
+1001 
-1007 TFTIGA
+1007 
-1013 EGKGYDLPAG
+1013 
-1023 KNLSFF
+1023 
-1029 VMCKVSK
+1029 
-1036 DVELDV
+1036 
-1042 PITNTVDLLVDK
+1042 
-1054 DVEYRE
+1054 
-1060 NPNDITMRGTRDD
+1060 
-1073 SRQNNGT
+1073 
-1080 SEDKGIVGEK
+1080 
-1090 RVISSSV
+1090 
-1097 MITPKDVIVPGIT
+1097 
-1110 KKAVSYI
+1110 
-1117 PSGKNVEDAV
+1117 
-1127 ELEEKDNIQPNVT
+1127 
-1140 TKWLLEL
+1140 
-1147 RNDGTIPICDYTMKD
+1147 
-1162 SVQSP
+1162 
-1167 FHILSKEEATN
+1167 
-1178 KTLHLGLDKN
+1178 
-1188 AFVLTIYD
+1188 
-1196 EDDNVLHKYDLSEE
+1196 
-1210 VWKLIPDNATHEF
+1210 
-1223 SLYLEGKEYQIP
+1223 
-1235 AGGKAE
+1235 
-1241 FTVYTRN
+1241 
-1248 TVYENKIYENT
+1248 
-1259 AYLLPDDPFDDN
+1259 
-1271 SVKTGE
+1271 
-1277 LVTDDSGKYIGVK
+1277 
-1290 ASDCVYALGDY
+1290 
-1301 GSFSW
+1301 
-1306 KTVEETGN
+1306 
-1314 SDNRGSGYL
+1314 
-1323 GLEGKNYIYLDED
+1323 
-1336 GKDVIYTNNIEN
+1336 
-1348 VSNNSFTQMVIVD
+1348 
-1361 SMPHINDTGV
+1361 
-1371 LNQKEKRGSE
+1371 
-1381 FSVAYA
+1381 
-1387 EGLELWVTEESGTKR
+1387 
-1402 QLEEGVDYFVE
+1402 
-1413 FSNLVSFTE
+1413 
-1422 ADMSGTSTEQWHSF
+1422 
-1436 WQSDDVSFRIKMA
+1436 
-1449 DTFALKKG
+1449 
-1457 CILTVK
+1457 
-1463 YNGVVGENANPG
+1463 
-1475 ETAWNSFA
+1475 
-1483 YQYTA
+1483 
-1488 EVNGNEKTLRAEPP
+1488 
-1502 KVGVK
+1502 
-1507 IYKKPVIEKDVL
+1507 
-1519 DAYGNE
+1519 
-1525 LPYDQMKTF
+1525 
-1534 TFVLYKGDSTDEA
+1534 
-1547 DYITEFAVCQGGS
+1547 
-1560 VALKTITDQNGNKA
+1560 
-1574 LEDGQ
+1574 
-1579 VYTVKEKLVNGYE
+1579 
-1592 LVGIGQKGTELS
+1592 
-1604 KENKY
+1604 
-1609 TFTYY
+1609 
-1614 DNLDSISIQVKNQE
+1614 
-1628 YGYELP
+1628 
-1634 ATGGTG
+1634 
-1640 TTVYTIGGAAIMLMS
+1640 
-1655 SLLYGYRMRRK
+1655 
-1666 RERGAGI
+1666 

>member
-34 AVGVVWGLILPGL
+34 AVSVVWGLILPGL

-70 SVSQKSPGDG
+70 SVSQKSPDDG

-221 KEIIPVNGKTNTLE
+221 KEIIPVNGKINKLE

-285 DGVSIV
+285 DGVSVV

-296 VIFRFTDL
+296 VIFQFTDL

-325 PNQYMTNGVPT
+325 PNQYMTDGVPT

-341 LNVSASLNVSKL
+341 LNVSASLDVSKL

-865 GEPEG
+865 GKPEG
-870 KKKLDQA
+870 KKELDQA

-892 QWKTSQLKD
+892 
-901 KSIFSKSV
+901 
-909 NEGNY
+909 
-914 LGNYVIYNITVT
+914 
-926 NTGEDPVHI
+926 
-935 DTLEDHMADGLE
+935 
-947 YVGIRPGLGYTLPV
+947 
-961 QIEKSYSEP
+961 
-970 IKSNDWNMAQVTNI
+970 
-984 DGRSLV
+984 
-990 RDVTIAMTNDD
+990 
-1001 KENHMV
+1001 
-1007 TFTIGA
+1007 
-1013 EGKGYDLPAG
+1013 
-1023 KNLSFF
+1023 
-1029 VMCKVSK
+1029 
-1036 DVELDV
+1036 
-1042 PITNTVDLLVDK
+1042 
-1054 DVEYRE
+1054 
-1060 NPNDITMRGTRDD
+1060 
-1073 SRQNNGT
+1073 
-1080 SEDKGIVGEK
+1080 
-1090 RVISSSV
+1090 
-1097 MITPKDVIVPGIT
+1097 
-1110 KKAVSYI
+1110 
-1117 PSGKNVEDAV
+1117 
-1127 ELEEKDNIQPNVT
+1127 
-1140 TKWLLEL
+1140 
-1147 RNDGTIPICDYTMKD
+1147 
-1162 SVQSP
+1162 
-1167 FHILSKEEATN
+1167 
-1178 KTLHLGLDKN
+1178 
-1188 AFVLTIYD
+1188 
-1196 EDDNVLHKYDLSEE
+1196 
-1210 VWKLIPDNATHEF
+1210 
-1223 SLYLEGKEYQIP
+1223 
-1235 AGGKAE
+1235 
-1241 FTVYTRN
+1241 
-1248 TVYENKIYENT
+1248 
-1259 AYLLPDDPFDDN
+1259 
-1271 SVKTGE
+1271 
-1277 LVTDDSGKYIGVK
+1277 
-1290 ASDCVYALGDY
+1290 
-1301 GSFSW
+1301 
-1306 KTVEETGN
+1306 
-1314 SDNRGSGYL
+1314 
-1323 GLEGKNYIYLDED
+1323 
-1336 GKDVIYTNNIEN
+1336 
-1348 VSNNSFTQMVIVD
+1348 
-1361 SMPHINDTGV
+1361 
-1371 LNQKEKRGSE
+1371 
-1381 FSVAYA
+1381 
-1387 EGLELWVTEESGTKR
+1387 
-1402 QLEEGVDYFVE
+1402 
-1413 FSNLVSFTE
+1413 
-1422 ADMSGTSTEQWHSF
+1422 
-1436 WQSDDVSFRIKMA
+1436 
-1449 DTFALKKG
+1449 
-1457 CILTVK
+1457 
-1463 YNGVVGENANPG
+1463 
-1475 ETAWNSFA
+1475 
-1483 YQYTA
+1483 
-1488 EVNGNEKTLRAEPP
+1488 
-1502 KVGVK
+1502 
-1507 IYKKPVIEKDVL
+1507 
-1519 DAYGNE
+1519 
-1525 LPYDQMKTF
+1525 
-1534 TFVLYKGDSTDEA
+1534 
-1547 DYITEFAVCQGGS
+1547 
-1560 VALKTITDQNGNKA
+1560 
-1574 LEDGQ
+1574 
-1579 VYTVKEKLVNGYE
+1579 
-1592 LVGIGQKGTELS
+1592 
-1604 KENKY
+1604 
-1609 TFTYY
+1609 
-1614 DNLDSISIQVKNQE
+1614 
-1628 YGYELP
+1628 
-1634 ATGGTG
+1634 
-1640 TTVYTIGGAAIMLMS
+1640 
-1655 SLLYGYRMRRK
+1655 
-1666 RERGAGI
+1666 

>member
-70 SVSQKSPGDG
+70 SVSQKSPDDG

-221 KEIIPVNGKTNTLE
+221 KEIIPVNGKINKLE

-285 DGVSIV
+285 DGVSVV

-296 VIFRFTDL
+296 VIFQFTDL

-325 PNQYMTNGVPT
+325 PNHYMTDVAPT

-341 LNVSASLNVSKL
+341 LNVSASLDVSKL

-609 VGGSRYV
+609 VGASRYV

-935 DTLEDHMADGLE
+935 DTLEDHMADGRE
-947 YVGIRPGLGYTLPV
+947 YVGIRPSLGYTLPV

-1007 TFTIGA
+1007 TFT
-1013 EGKGYDLPAG
+1013 YW
-1023 KNLSFF
+1023 
-1029 VMCKVSK
+1029 
-1036 DVELDV
+1036 
-1042 PITNTVDLLVDK
+1042 
-1054 DVEYRE
+1054 R
-1060 NPNDITMRGTRDD
+1060 RGQR
-1073 SRQNNGT
+1073 
-1080 SEDKGIVGEK
+1080 
-1090 RVISSSV
+1090 
-1097 MITPKDVIVPGIT
+1097 
-1110 KKAVSYI
+1110 
-1117 PSGKNVEDAV
+1117 
-1127 ELEEKDNIQPNVT
+1127 L
-1140 TKWLLEL
+1140 
-1147 RNDGTIPICDYTMKD
+1147 
-1162 SVQSP
+1162 
-1167 FHILSKEEATN
+1167 
-1178 KTLHLGLDKN
+1178 
-1188 AFVLTIYD
+1188 
-1196 EDDNVLHKYDLSEE
+1196 
-1210 VWKLIPDNATHEF
+1210 
-1223 SLYLEGKEYQIP
+1223 
-1235 AGGKAE
+1235 
-1241 FTVYTRN
+1241 
-1248 TVYENKIYENT
+1248 
-1259 AYLLPDDPFDDN
+1259 
-1271 SVKTGE
+1271 
-1277 LVTDDSGKYIGVK
+1277 
-1290 ASDCVYALGDY
+1290 
-1301 GSFSW
+1301 
-1306 KTVEETGN
+1306 
-1314 SDNRGSGYL
+1314 
-1323 GLEGKNYIYLDED
+1323 
-1336 GKDVIYTNNIEN
+1336 
-1348 VSNNSFTQMVIVD
+1348 
-1361 SMPHINDTGV
+1361 
-1371 LNQKEKRGSE
+1371 
-1381 FSVAYA
+1381 
-1387 EGLELWVTEESGTKR
+1387 
-1402 QLEEGVDYFVE
+1402 
-1413 FSNLVSFTE
+1413 
-1422 ADMSGTSTEQWHSF
+1422 
-1436 WQSDDVSFRIKMA
+1436 
-1449 DTFALKKG
+1449 
-1457 CILTVK
+1457 
-1463 YNGVVGENANPG
+1463 
-1475 ETAWNSFA
+1475 
-1483 YQYTA
+1483 
-1488 EVNGNEKTLRAEPP
+1488 
-1502 KVGVK
+1502 
-1507 IYKKPVIEKDVL
+1507 
-1519 DAYGNE
+1519 
-1525 LPYDQMKTF
+1525 
-1534 TFVLYKGDSTDEA
+1534 
-1547 DYITEFAVCQGGS
+1547 
-1560 VALKTITDQNGNKA
+1560 
-1574 LEDGQ
+1574 
-1579 VYTVKEKLVNGYE
+1579 
-1592 LVGIGQKGTELS
+1592 
-1604 KENKY
+1604 
-1609 TFTYY
+1609 
-1614 DNLDSISIQVKNQE
+1614 
-1628 YGYELP
+1628 
-1634 ATGGTG
+1634 
-1640 TTVYTIGGAAIMLMS
+1640 
-1655 SLLYGYRMRRK
+1655 
-1666 RERGAGI
+1666 

>member
-70 SVSQKSPGDG
+70 SVSQKSPDDG

-221 KEIIPVNGKTNTLE
+221 KEIIPVNGKINKLE

-914 LGNYVIYNITVT
+914 LGNYVIYNI
-926 NTGEDPVHI
+926 
-935 DTLEDHMADGLE
+935 
-947 YVGIRPGLGYTLPV
+947 
-961 QIEKSYSEP
+961 
-970 IKSNDWNMAQVTNI
+970 
-984 DGRSLV
+984 
-990 RDVTIAMTNDD
+990 
-1001 KENHMV
+1001 
-1007 TFTIGA
+1007 
-1013 EGKGYDLPAG
+1013 
-1023 KNLSFF
+1023 
-1029 VMCKVSK
+1029 
-1036 DVELDV
+1036 
-1042 PITNTVDLLVDK
+1042 
-1054 DVEYRE
+1054 
-1060 NPNDITMRGTRDD
+1060 
-1073 SRQNNGT
+1073 
-1080 SEDKGIVGEK
+1080 
-1090 RVISSSV
+1090 
-1097 MITPKDVIVPGIT
+1097 
-1110 KKAVSYI
+1110 
-1117 PSGKNVEDAV
+1117 
-1127 ELEEKDNIQPNVT
+1127 
-1140 TKWLLEL
+1140 
-1147 RNDGTIPICDYTMKD
+1147 
-1162 SVQSP
+1162 
-1167 FHILSKEEATN
+1167 
-1178 KTLHLGLDKN
+1178 
-1188 AFVLTIYD
+1188 
-1196 EDDNVLHKYDLSEE
+1196 
-1210 VWKLIPDNATHEF
+1210 
-1223 SLYLEGKEYQIP
+1223 
-1235 AGGKAE
+1235 
-1241 FTVYTRN
+1241 
-1248 TVYENKIYENT
+1248 
-1259 AYLLPDDPFDDN
+1259 
-1271 SVKTGE
+1271 
-1277 LVTDDSGKYIGVK
+1277 
-1290 ASDCVYALGDY
+1290 
-1301 GSFSW
+1301 
-1306 KTVEETGN
+1306 
-1314 SDNRGSGYL
+1314 
-1323 GLEGKNYIYLDED
+1323 
-1336 GKDVIYTNNIEN
+1336 
-1348 VSNNSFTQMVIVD
+1348 
-1361 SMPHINDTGV
+1361 
-1371 LNQKEKRGSE
+1371 
-1381 FSVAYA
+1381 
-1387 EGLELWVTEESGTKR
+1387 
-1402 QLEEGVDYFVE
+1402 
-1413 FSNLVSFTE
+1413 
-1422 ADMSGTSTEQWHSF
+1422 
-1436 WQSDDVSFRIKMA
+1436 
-1449 DTFALKKG
+1449 
-1457 CILTVK
+1457 
-1463 YNGVVGENANPG
+1463 
-1475 ETAWNSFA
+1475 
-1483 YQYTA
+1483 
-1488 EVNGNEKTLRAEPP
+1488 
-1502 KVGVK
+1502 
-1507 IYKKPVIEKDVL
+1507 
-1519 DAYGNE
+1519 
-1525 LPYDQMKTF
+1525 
-1534 TFVLYKGDSTDEA
+1534 
-1547 DYITEFAVCQGGS
+1547 
-1560 VALKTITDQNGNKA
+1560 
-1574 LEDGQ
+1574 
-1579 VYTVKEKLVNGYE
+1579 
-1592 LVGIGQKGTELS
+1592 
-1604 KENKY
+1604 NKY
-1609 TFTYY
+1609 
-1614 DNLDSISIQVKNQE
+1614 
-1628 YGYELP
+1628 
-1634 ATGGTG
+1634 
-1640 TTVYTIGGAAIMLMS
+1640 
-1655 SLLYGYRMRRK
+1655 RR
-1666 RERGAGI
+1666 RSGSY

>member
-70 SVSQKSPGDG
+70 SVSQKSPDDG

-221 KEIIPVNGKTNTLE
+221 KEIIPVNGKINKLE

-285 DGVSIV
+285 DGVSVV

-296 VIFRFTDL
+296 VIFQFTDL

-325 PNQYMTNGVPT
+325 PNQYMTDGVPT

-341 LNVSASLNVSKL
+341 LNVSASLDVSKL

-852 ATVNGMKDTVTVK
+852 ATVNGMKDTV
-865 GEPEG
+865 
-870 KKKLDQA
+870 
-877 VDVQKSVWAILDQFH
+877 
-892 QWKTSQLKD
+892 
-901 KSIFSKSV
+901 
-909 NEGNY
+909 
-914 LGNYVIYNITVT
+914 
-926 NTGEDPVHI
+926 
-935 DTLEDHMADGLE
+935 
-947 YVGIRPGLGYTLPV
+947 R
-961 QIEKSYSEP
+961 
-970 IKSNDWNMAQVTNI
+970 
-984 DGRSLV
+984 
-990 RDVTIAMTNDD
+990 
-1001 KENHMV
+1001 
-1007 TFTIGA
+1007 
-1013 EGKGYDLPAG
+1013 
-1023 KNLSFF
+1023 
-1029 VMCKVSK
+1029 
-1036 DVELDV
+1036 
-1042 PITNTVDLLVDK
+1042 
-1054 DVEYRE
+1054 
-1060 NPNDITMRGTRDD
+1060 
-1073 SRQNNGT
+1073 
-1080 SEDKGIVGEK
+1080 
-1090 RVISSSV
+1090 
-1097 MITPKDVIVPGIT
+1097 
-1110 KKAVSYI
+1110 
-1117 PSGKNVEDAV
+1117 
-1127 ELEEKDNIQPNVT
+1127 
-1140 TKWLLEL
+1140 
-1147 RNDGTIPICDYTMKD
+1147 
-1162 SVQSP
+1162 
-1167 FHILSKEEATN
+1167 
-1178 KTLHLGLDKN
+1178 
-1188 AFVLTIYD
+1188 
-1196 EDDNVLHKYDLSEE
+1196 
-1210 VWKLIPDNATHEF
+1210 
-1223 SLYLEGKEYQIP
+1223 
-1235 AGGKAE
+1235 
-1241 FTVYTRN
+1241 
-1248 TVYENKIYENT
+1248 
-1259 AYLLPDDPFDDN
+1259 
-1271 SVKTGE
+1271 
-1277 LVTDDSGKYIGVK
+1277 
-1290 ASDCVYALGDY
+1290 
-1301 GSFSW
+1301 
-1306 KTVEETGN
+1306 
-1314 SDNRGSGYL
+1314 
-1323 GLEGKNYIYLDED
+1323 
-1336 GKDVIYTNNIEN
+1336 
-1348 VSNNSFTQMVIVD
+1348 
-1361 SMPHINDTGV
+1361 
-1371 LNQKEKRGSE
+1371 
-1381 FSVAYA
+1381 
-1387 EGLELWVTEESGTKR
+1387 
-1402 QLEEGVDYFVE
+1402 
-1413 FSNLVSFTE
+1413 
-1422 ADMSGTSTEQWHSF
+1422 
-1436 WQSDDVSFRIKMA
+1436 
-1449 DTFALKKG
+1449 
-1457 CILTVK
+1457 
-1463 YNGVVGENANPG
+1463 
-1475 ETAWNSFA
+1475 
-1483 YQYTA
+1483 
-1488 EVNGNEKTLRAEPP
+1488 
-1502 KVGVK
+1502 
-1507 IYKKPVIEKDVL
+1507 
-1519 DAYGNE
+1519 
-1525 LPYDQMKTF
+1525 
-1534 TFVLYKGDSTDEA
+1534 
-1547 DYITEFAVCQGGS
+1547 
-1560 VALKTITDQNGNKA
+1560 
-1574 LEDGQ
+1574 
-1579 VYTVKEKLVNGYE
+1579 
-1592 LVGIGQKGTELS
+1592 
-1604 KENKY
+1604 
-1609 TFTYY
+1609 
-1614 DNLDSISIQVKNQE
+1614 
-1628 YGYELP
+1628 
-1634 ATGGTG
+1634 
-1640 TTVYTIGGAAIMLMS
+1640 
-1655 SLLYGYRMRRK
+1655 
-1666 RERGAGI
+1666 

>member
-70 SVSQKSPGDG
+70 SVSQKSPDDG

-221 KEIIPVNGKTNTLE
+221 KEIIPVNGKINKLE

-285 DGVSIV
+285 DGVSVV

-296 VIFRFTDL
+296 VIFQFTDL

-325 PNQYMTNGVPT
+325 PNQYMTDGVPT

-341 LNVSASLNVSKL
+341 LNVSASLDVSKL

-796 IGKSNGINISAHK
+796 IGKSNCN
-809 GIRLI
+809 L
-814 WKIGTMSPGE
+814 TE
-824 VIEKEFNAYI
+824 
-834 YMDDKENEQTGTF
+834 
-847 TYTNS
+847 
-852 ATVNGMKDTVTVK
+852 
-865 GEPEG
+865 
-870 KKKLDQA
+870 
-877 VDVQKSVWAILDQFH
+877 
-892 QWKTSQLKD
+892 
-901 KSIFSKSV
+901 
-909 NEGNY
+909 Y
-914 LGNYVIYNITVT
+914 L
-926 NTGEDPVHI
+926 
-935 DTLEDHMADGLE
+935 
-947 YVGIRPGLGYTLPV
+947 
-961 QIEKSYSEP
+961 
-970 IKSNDWNMAQVTNI
+970 
-984 DGRSLV
+984 
-990 RDVTIAMTNDD
+990 
-1001 KENHMV
+1001 
-1007 TFTIGA
+1007 
-1013 EGKGYDLPAG
+1013 
-1023 KNLSFF
+1023 
-1029 VMCKVSK
+1029 
-1036 DVELDV
+1036 
-1042 PITNTVDLLVDK
+1042 
-1054 DVEYRE
+1054 
-1060 NPNDITMRGTRDD
+1060 
-1073 SRQNNGT
+1073 
-1080 SEDKGIVGEK
+1080 
-1090 RVISSSV
+1090 
-1097 MITPKDVIVPGIT
+1097 
-1110 KKAVSYI
+1110 
-1117 PSGKNVEDAV
+1117 
-1127 ELEEKDNIQPNVT
+1127 
-1140 TKWLLEL
+1140 
-1147 RNDGTIPICDYTMKD
+1147 
-1162 SVQSP
+1162 
-1167 FHILSKEEATN
+1167 
-1178 KTLHLGLDKN
+1178 
-1188 AFVLTIYD
+1188 
-1196 EDDNVLHKYDLSEE
+1196 
-1210 VWKLIPDNATHEF
+1210 
-1223 SLYLEGKEYQIP
+1223 
-1235 AGGKAE
+1235 
-1241 FTVYTRN
+1241 
-1248 TVYENKIYENT
+1248 
-1259 AYLLPDDPFDDN
+1259 
-1271 SVKTGE
+1271 
-1277 LVTDDSGKYIGVK
+1277 
-1290 ASDCVYALGDY
+1290 
-1301 GSFSW
+1301 
-1306 KTVEETGN
+1306 
-1314 SDNRGSGYL
+1314 
-1323 GLEGKNYIYLDED
+1323 
-1336 GKDVIYTNNIEN
+1336 
-1348 VSNNSFTQMVIVD
+1348 
-1361 SMPHINDTGV
+1361 
-1371 LNQKEKRGSE
+1371 
-1381 FSVAYA
+1381 
-1387 EGLELWVTEESGTKR
+1387 TKR
-1402 QLEEGVDYFVE
+1402 
-1413 FSNLVSFTE
+1413 
-1422 ADMSGTSTEQWHSF
+1422 
-1436 WQSDDVSFRIKMA
+1436 
-1449 DTFALKKG
+1449 TF
-1457 CILTVK
+1457 
-1463 YNGVVGENANPG
+1463 
-1475 ETAWNSFA
+1475 
-1483 YQYTA
+1483 
-1488 EVNGNEKTLRAEPP
+1488 
-1502 KVGVK
+1502 
-1507 IYKKPVIEKDVL
+1507 
-1519 DAYGNE
+1519 
-1525 LPYDQMKTF
+1525 
-1534 TFVLYKGDSTDEA
+1534 
-1547 DYITEFAVCQGGS
+1547 
-1560 VALKTITDQNGNKA
+1560 
-1574 LEDGQ
+1574 
-1579 VYTVKEKLVNGYE
+1579 
-1592 LVGIGQKGTELS
+1592 
-1604 KENKY
+1604 
-1609 TFTYY
+1609 
-1614 DNLDSISIQVKNQE
+1614 
-1628 YGYELP
+1628 
-1634 ATGGTG
+1634 
-1640 TTVYTIGGAAIMLMS
+1640 
-1655 SLLYGYRMRRK
+1655 
-1666 RERGAGI
+1666 

>member
-70 SVSQKSPGDG
+70 SVSQKSPDDG

-221 KEIIPVNGKTNTLE
+221 KEIIPVNGKINKLE

-285 DGVSIV
+285 DGVSVV

-296 VIFRFTDL
+296 VIFQFTDL

-325 PNQYMTNGVPT
+325 PNQYMTDGVPT

-341 LNVSASLNVSKL
+341 LNVSASLDVSKL

-787 EYVQIKRYW
+787 
-796 IGKSNGINISAHK
+796 
-809 GIRLI
+809 
-814 WKIGTMSPGE
+814 
-824 VIEKEFNAYI
+824 
-834 YMDDKENEQTGTF
+834 
-847 TYTNS
+847 
-852 ATVNGMKDTVTVK
+852 
-865 GEPEG
+865 
-870 KKKLDQA
+870 
-877 VDVQKSVWAILDQFH
+877 
-892 QWKTSQLKD
+892 
-901 KSIFSKSV
+901 
-909 NEGNY
+909 
-914 LGNYVIYNITVT
+914 
-926 NTGEDPVHI
+926 
-935 DTLEDHMADGLE
+935 
-947 YVGIRPGLGYTLPV
+947 
-961 QIEKSYSEP
+961 
-970 IKSNDWNMAQVTNI
+970 
-984 DGRSLV
+984 
-990 RDVTIAMTNDD
+990 
-1001 KENHMV
+1001 
-1007 TFTIGA
+1007 
-1013 EGKGYDLPAG
+1013 
-1023 KNLSFF
+1023 
-1029 VMCKVSK
+1029 
-1036 DVELDV
+1036 
-1042 PITNTVDLLVDK
+1042 
-1054 DVEYRE
+1054 
-1060 NPNDITMRGTRDD
+1060 
-1073 SRQNNGT
+1073 
-1080 SEDKGIVGEK
+1080 
-1090 RVISSSV
+1090 
-1097 MITPKDVIVPGIT
+1097 
-1110 KKAVSYI
+1110 
-1117 PSGKNVEDAV
+1117 
-1127 ELEEKDNIQPNVT
+1127 
-1140 TKWLLEL
+1140 
-1147 RNDGTIPICDYTMKD
+1147 
-1162 SVQSP
+1162 
-1167 FHILSKEEATN
+1167 
-1178 KTLHLGLDKN
+1178 
-1188 AFVLTIYD
+1188 
-1196 EDDNVLHKYDLSEE
+1196 
-1210 VWKLIPDNATHEF
+1210 
-1223 SLYLEGKEYQIP
+1223 
-1235 AGGKAE
+1235 
-1241 FTVYTRN
+1241 
-1248 TVYENKIYENT
+1248 
-1259 AYLLPDDPFDDN
+1259 
-1271 SVKTGE
+1271 
-1277 LVTDDSGKYIGVK
+1277 
-1290 ASDCVYALGDY
+1290 
-1301 GSFSW
+1301 
-1306 KTVEETGN
+1306 
-1314 SDNRGSGYL
+1314 
-1323 GLEGKNYIYLDED
+1323 
-1336 GKDVIYTNNIEN
+1336 
-1348 VSNNSFTQMVIVD
+1348 
-1361 SMPHINDTGV
+1361 
-1371 LNQKEKRGSE
+1371 
-1381 FSVAYA
+1381 
-1387 EGLELWVTEESGTKR
+1387 
-1402 QLEEGVDYFVE
+1402 
-1413 FSNLVSFTE
+1413 
-1422 ADMSGTSTEQWHSF
+1422 
-1436 WQSDDVSFRIKMA
+1436 
-1449 DTFALKKG
+1449 
-1457 CILTVK
+1457 
-1463 YNGVVGENANPG
+1463 
-1475 ETAWNSFA
+1475 
-1483 YQYTA
+1483 
-1488 EVNGNEKTLRAEPP
+1488 
-1502 KVGVK
+1502 
-1507 IYKKPVIEKDVL
+1507 
-1519 DAYGNE
+1519 
-1525 LPYDQMKTF
+1525 
-1534 TFVLYKGDSTDEA
+1534 
-1547 DYITEFAVCQGGS
+1547 
-1560 VALKTITDQNGNKA
+1560 
-1574 LEDGQ
+1574 
-1579 VYTVKEKLVNGYE
+1579 
-1592 LVGIGQKGTELS
+1592 
-1604 KENKY
+1604 
-1609 TFTYY
+1609 
-1614 DNLDSISIQVKNQE
+1614 
-1628 YGYELP
+1628 
-1634 ATGGTG
+1634 
-1640 TTVYTIGGAAIMLMS
+1640 
-1655 SLLYGYRMRRK
+1655 
-1666 RERGAGI
+1666 

>member
-70 SVSQKSPGDG
+70 SVSQKSPDDG

-221 KEIIPVNGKTNTLE
+221 KEIIPVNGKINKLE

-285 DGVSIV
+285 DGVSVV

-296 VIFRFTDL
+296 VIFQFTDL

-325 PNQYMTNGVPT
+325 PNQYMTDGVPT

-341 LNVSASLNVSKL
+341 LNVSASLDVSKL

-947 YVGIRPGLGYTLPV
+947 YVGIRPSLGYTLPV
-961 QIEKSYSEP
+961 QIV
-970 IKSNDWNMAQVTNI
+970 NQ
-984 DGRSLV
+984 
-990 RDVTIAMTNDD
+990 
-1001 KENHMV
+1001 
-1007 TFTIGA
+1007 
-1013 EGKGYDLPAG
+1013 
-1023 KNLSFF
+1023 LSQ
-1029 VMCKVSK
+1029 
-1036 DVELDV
+1036 
-1042 PITNTVDLLVDK
+1042 T
-1054 DVEYRE
+1054 
-1060 NPNDITMRGTRDD
+1060 
-1073 SRQNNGT
+1073 
-1080 SEDKGIVGEK
+1080 
-1090 RVISSSV
+1090 
-1097 MITPKDVIVPGIT
+1097 
-1110 KKAVSYI
+1110 
-1117 PSGKNVEDAV
+1117 
-1127 ELEEKDNIQPNVT
+1127 
-1140 TKWLLEL
+1140 
-1147 RNDGTIPICDYTMKD
+1147 
-1162 SVQSP
+1162 
-1167 FHILSKEEATN
+1167 
-1178 KTLHLGLDKN
+1178 
-1188 AFVLTIYD
+1188 
-1196 EDDNVLHKYDLSEE
+1196 
-1210 VWKLIPDNATHEF
+1210 
-1223 SLYLEGKEYQIP
+1223 
-1235 AGGKAE
+1235 
-1241 FTVYTRN
+1241 
-1248 TVYENKIYENT
+1248 
-1259 AYLLPDDPFDDN
+1259 
-1271 SVKTGE
+1271 
-1277 LVTDDSGKYIGVK
+1277 
-1290 ASDCVYALGDY
+1290 
-1301 GSFSW
+1301 
-1306 KTVEETGN
+1306 
-1314 SDNRGSGYL
+1314 
-1323 GLEGKNYIYLDED
+1323 
-1336 GKDVIYTNNIEN
+1336 
-1348 VSNNSFTQMVIVD
+1348 
-1361 SMPHINDTGV
+1361 
-1371 LNQKEKRGSE
+1371 
-1381 FSVAYA
+1381 
-1387 EGLELWVTEESGTKR
+1387 
-1402 QLEEGVDYFVE
+1402 
-1413 FSNLVSFTE
+1413 
-1422 ADMSGTSTEQWHSF
+1422 
-1436 WQSDDVSFRIKMA
+1436 
-1449 DTFALKKG
+1449 
-1457 CILTVK
+1457 
-1463 YNGVVGENANPG
+1463 
-1475 ETAWNSFA
+1475 
-1483 YQYTA
+1483 
-1488 EVNGNEKTLRAEPP
+1488 
-1502 KVGVK
+1502 
-1507 IYKKPVIEKDVL
+1507 
-1519 DAYGNE
+1519 
-1525 LPYDQMKTF
+1525 
-1534 TFVLYKGDSTDEA
+1534 
-1547 DYITEFAVCQGGS
+1547 
-1560 VALKTITDQNGNKA
+1560 
-1574 LEDGQ
+1574 
-1579 VYTVKEKLVNGYE
+1579 
-1592 LVGIGQKGTELS
+1592 
-1604 KENKY
+1604 
-1609 TFTYY
+1609 
-1614 DNLDSISIQVKNQE
+1614 
-1628 YGYELP
+1628 
-1634 ATGGTG
+1634 TG
-1640 TTVYTIGGAAIMLMS
+1640 TW
-1655 SLLYGYRMRRK
+1655 RR
-1666 RERGAGI
+1666 

>member
-70 SVSQKSPGDG
+70 SVSQKSPDDG

-197 VISEPAELI
+197 VISDPAELI

-221 KEIIPVNGKTNTLE
+221 KEIIPVNGKINKLE

-285 DGVSIV
+285 DGVSVV

-296 VIFRFTDL
+296 VIFQFTDL

-325 PNQYMTNGVPT
+325 PNQYMTDGVPT

-341 LNVSASLNVSKL
+341 LNVSASLDVSKL

-796 IGKSNGINISAHK
+796 IGKSNGINI
-809 GIRLI
+809 RN
-814 WKIGTMSPGE
+814 P
-824 VIEKEFNAYI
+824 FN
-834 YMDDKENEQTGTF
+834 
-847 TYTNS
+847 
-852 ATVNGMKDTVTVK
+852 
-865 GEPEG
+865 
-870 KKKLDQA
+870 
-877 VDVQKSVWAILDQFH
+877 
-892 QWKTSQLKD
+892 
-901 KSIFSKSV
+901 
-909 NEGNY
+909 
-914 LGNYVIYNITVT
+914 
-926 NTGEDPVHI
+926 
-935 DTLEDHMADGLE
+935 LEDWHH
-947 YVGIRPGLGYTLPV
+947 
-961 QIEKSYSEP
+961 
-970 IKSNDWNMAQVTNI
+970 VT
-984 DGRSLV
+984 G
-990 RDVTIAMTNDD
+990 
-1001 KENHMV
+1001 
-1007 TFTIGA
+1007 
-1013 EGKGYDLPAG
+1013 
-1023 KNLSFF
+1023 
-1029 VMCKVSK
+1029 
-1036 DVELDV
+1036 
-1042 PITNTVDLLVDK
+1042 
-1054 DVEYRE
+1054 
-1060 NPNDITMRGTRDD
+1060 
-1073 SRQNNGT
+1073 
-1080 SEDKGIVGEK
+1080 
-1090 RVISSSV
+1090 
-1097 MITPKDVIVPGIT
+1097 
-1110 KKAVSYI
+1110 
-1117 PSGKNVEDAV
+1117 
-1127 ELEEKDNIQPNVT
+1127 
-1140 TKWLLEL
+1140 
-1147 RNDGTIPICDYTMKD
+1147 
-1162 SVQSP
+1162 
-1167 FHILSKEEATN
+1167 
-1178 KTLHLGLDKN
+1178 
-1188 AFVLTIYD
+1188 
-1196 EDDNVLHKYDLSEE
+1196 
-1210 VWKLIPDNATHEF
+1210 
-1223 SLYLEGKEYQIP
+1223 
-1235 AGGKAE
+1235 
-1241 FTVYTRN
+1241 
-1248 TVYENKIYENT
+1248 
-1259 AYLLPDDPFDDN
+1259 
-1271 SVKTGE
+1271 
-1277 LVTDDSGKYIGVK
+1277 
-1290 ASDCVYALGDY
+1290 
-1301 GSFSW
+1301 
-1306 KTVEETGN
+1306 
-1314 SDNRGSGYL
+1314 
-1323 GLEGKNYIYLDED
+1323 
-1336 GKDVIYTNNIEN
+1336 
-1348 VSNNSFTQMVIVD
+1348 
-1361 SMPHINDTGV
+1361 
-1371 LNQKEKRGSE
+1371 
-1381 FSVAYA
+1381 
-1387 EGLELWVTEESGTKR
+1387 
-1402 QLEEGVDYFVE
+1402 
-1413 FSNLVSFTE
+1413 
-1422 ADMSGTSTEQWHSF
+1422 
-1436 WQSDDVSFRIKMA
+1436 
-1449 DTFALKKG
+1449 
-1457 CILTVK
+1457 
-1463 YNGVVGENANPG
+1463 
-1475 ETAWNSFA
+1475 
-1483 YQYTA
+1483 
-1488 EVNGNEKTLRAEPP
+1488 
-1502 KVGVK
+1502 
-1507 IYKKPVIEKDVL
+1507 
-1519 DAYGNE
+1519 
-1525 LPYDQMKTF
+1525 
-1534 TFVLYKGDSTDEA
+1534 
-1547 DYITEFAVCQGGS
+1547 
-1560 VALKTITDQNGNKA
+1560 
-1574 LEDGQ
+1574 
-1579 VYTVKEKLVNGYE
+1579 
-1592 LVGIGQKGTELS
+1592 
-1604 KENKY
+1604 
-1609 TFTYY
+1609 
-1614 DNLDSISIQVKNQE
+1614 
-1628 YGYELP
+1628 
-1634 ATGGTG
+1634 
-1640 TTVYTIGGAAIMLMS
+1640 
-1655 SLLYGYRMRRK
+1655 
-1666 RERGAGI
+1666 

>member
-70 SVSQKSPGDG
+70 SVSQKSPDDG

-935 DTLEDHMADGLE
+935 DTL
-947 YVGIRPGLGYTLPV
+947 
-961 QIEKSYSEP
+961 
-970 IKSNDWNMAQVTNI
+970 
-984 DGRSLV
+984 
-990 RDVTIAMTNDD
+990 
-1001 KENHMV
+1001 
-1007 TFTIGA
+1007 
-1013 EGKGYDLPAG
+1013 
-1023 KNLSFF
+1023 
-1029 VMCKVSK
+1029 
-1036 DVELDV
+1036 
-1042 PITNTVDLLVDK
+1042 
-1054 DVEYRE
+1054 
-1060 NPNDITMRGTRDD
+1060 
-1073 SRQNNGT
+1073 
-1080 SEDKGIVGEK
+1080 
-1090 RVISSSV
+1090 
-1097 MITPKDVIVPGIT
+1097 
-1110 KKAVSYI
+1110 
-1117 PSGKNVEDAV
+1117 
-1127 ELEEKDNIQPNVT
+1127 
-1140 TKWLLEL
+1140 
-1147 RNDGTIPICDYTMKD
+1147 
-1162 SVQSP
+1162 
-1167 FHILSKEEATN
+1167 
-1178 KTLHLGLDKN
+1178 
-1188 AFVLTIYD
+1188 
-1196 EDDNVLHKYDLSEE
+1196 
-1210 VWKLIPDNATHEF
+1210 
-1223 SLYLEGKEYQIP
+1223 
-1235 AGGKAE
+1235 
-1241 FTVYTRN
+1241 
-1248 TVYENKIYENT
+1248 
-1259 AYLLPDDPFDDN
+1259 
-1271 SVKTGE
+1271 
-1277 LVTDDSGKYIGVK
+1277 
-1290 ASDCVYALGDY
+1290 
-1301 GSFSW
+1301 
-1306 KTVEETGN
+1306 
-1314 SDNRGSGYL
+1314 
-1323 GLEGKNYIYLDED
+1323 
-1336 GKDVIYTNNIEN
+1336 
-1348 VSNNSFTQMVIVD
+1348 
-1361 SMPHINDTGV
+1361 
-1371 LNQKEKRGSE
+1371 
-1381 FSVAYA
+1381 
-1387 EGLELWVTEESGTKR
+1387 
-1402 QLEEGVDYFVE
+1402 
-1413 FSNLVSFTE
+1413 
-1422 ADMSGTSTEQWHSF
+1422 
-1436 WQSDDVSFRIKMA
+1436 
-1449 DTFALKKG
+1449 
-1457 CILTVK
+1457 
-1463 YNGVVGENANPG
+1463 
-1475 ETAWNSFA
+1475 
-1483 YQYTA
+1483 
-1488 EVNGNEKTLRAEPP
+1488 
-1502 KVGVK
+1502 
-1507 IYKKPVIEKDVL
+1507 
-1519 DAYGNE
+1519 
-1525 LPYDQMKTF
+1525 
-1534 TFVLYKGDSTDEA
+1534 
-1547 DYITEFAVCQGGS
+1547 
-1560 VALKTITDQNGNKA
+1560 
-1574 LEDGQ
+1574 
-1579 VYTVKEKLVNGYE
+1579 
-1592 LVGIGQKGTELS
+1592 
-1604 KENKY
+1604 
-1609 TFTYY
+1609 
-1614 DNLDSISIQVKNQE
+1614 
-1628 YGYELP
+1628 
-1634 ATGGTG
+1634 
-1640 TTVYTIGGAAIMLMS
+1640 
-1655 SLLYGYRMRRK
+1655 
-1666 RERGAGI
+1666 

>member
-70 SVSQKSPGDG
+70 SVSQKSPDDG

-296 VIFRFTDL
+296 VIFRFTAL

-892 QWKTSQLKD
+892 QWKTSQL
-901 KSIFSKSV
+901 
-909 NEGNY
+909 N
-914 LGNYVIYNITVT
+914 
-926 NTGEDPVHI
+926 P
-935 DTLEDHMADGLE
+935 
-947 YVGIRPGLGYTLPV
+947 
-961 QIEKSYSEP
+961 YS
-970 IKSNDWNMAQVTNI
+970 
-984 DGRSLV
+984 L
-990 RDVTIAMTNDD
+990 
-1001 KENHMV
+1001 
-1007 TFTIGA
+1007 
-1013 EGKGYDLPAG
+1013 
-1023 KNLSFF
+1023 
-1029 VMCKVSK
+1029 
-1036 DVELDV
+1036 
-1042 PITNTVDLLVDK
+1042 
-1054 DVEYRE
+1054 
-1060 NPNDITMRGTRDD
+1060 
-1073 SRQNNGT
+1073 
-1080 SEDKGIVGEK
+1080 
-1090 RVISSSV
+1090 RV
-1097 MITPKDVIVPGIT
+1097 
-1110 KKAVSYI
+1110 
-1117 PSGKNVEDAV
+1117 
-1127 ELEEKDNIQPNVT
+1127 
-1140 TKWLLEL
+1140 
-1147 RNDGTIPICDYTMKD
+1147 
-1162 SVQSP
+1162 
-1167 FHILSKEEATN
+1167 
-1178 KTLHLGLDKN
+1178 
-1188 AFVLTIYD
+1188 
-1196 EDDNVLHKYDLSEE
+1196 
-1210 VWKLIPDNATHEF
+1210 
-1223 SLYLEGKEYQIP
+1223 
-1235 AGGKAE
+1235 
-1241 FTVYTRN
+1241 
-1248 TVYENKIYENT
+1248 
-1259 AYLLPDDPFDDN
+1259 
-1271 SVKTGE
+1271 
-1277 LVTDDSGKYIGVK
+1277 
-1290 ASDCVYALGDY
+1290 
-1301 GSFSW
+1301 
-1306 KTVEETGN
+1306 
-1314 SDNRGSGYL
+1314 
-1323 GLEGKNYIYLDED
+1323 
-1336 GKDVIYTNNIEN
+1336 
-1348 VSNNSFTQMVIVD
+1348 
-1361 SMPHINDTGV
+1361 
-1371 LNQKEKRGSE
+1371 
-1381 FSVAYA
+1381 
-1387 EGLELWVTEESGTKR
+1387 
-1402 QLEEGVDYFVE
+1402 
-1413 FSNLVSFTE
+1413 
-1422 ADMSGTSTEQWHSF
+1422 
-1436 WQSDDVSFRIKMA
+1436 
-1449 DTFALKKG
+1449 
-1457 CILTVK
+1457 
-1463 YNGVVGENANPG
+1463 
-1475 ETAWNSFA
+1475 
-1483 YQYTA
+1483 
-1488 EVNGNEKTLRAEPP
+1488 
-1502 KVGVK
+1502 
-1507 IYKKPVIEKDVL
+1507 
-1519 DAYGNE
+1519 
-1525 LPYDQMKTF
+1525 
-1534 TFVLYKGDSTDEA
+1534 
-1547 DYITEFAVCQGGS
+1547 
-1560 VALKTITDQNGNKA
+1560 
-1574 LEDGQ
+1574 
-1579 VYTVKEKLVNGYE
+1579 
-1592 LVGIGQKGTELS
+1592 
-1604 KENKY
+1604 
-1609 TFTYY
+1609 
-1614 DNLDSISIQVKNQE
+1614 
-1628 YGYELP
+1628 
-1634 ATGGTG
+1634 
-1640 TTVYTIGGAAIMLMS
+1640 
-1655 SLLYGYRMRRK
+1655 
-1666 RERGAGI
+1666 

>member
-1 MQENVRKHVKKA
+1 M
-13 EEKRKIRRRTKI
+13 
-25 LLGICCVLV
+25 
-34 AVGVVWGLILPGL
+34 
-47 AATGNKETEQTSA
+47 
-60 GGTISERINL
+60 
-70 SVSQKSPGDG
+70 
-80 KNGQILYATVS
+80 
-91 ATNSNPTDTEL
+91 
-102 VPVRI
+102 
-107 RISDLPEGV
+107 
-116 TLTGFEES
+116 
-124 DVMQVTYK
+124 
-132 AVSETTEET
+132 
-141 LEVKLVEEDDETY
+141 
-154 IEFEPPAGSTV
+154 
-165 SFDLQFNSLNGI
+165 
-177 MEKDSKV
+177 
-184 TLTPEIPDQKDND
+184 
-197 VISEPAELI
+197 
-206 WHGTNLW
+206 
-213 QDLKKTVS
+213 
-221 KEIIPVNGKTNTLE
+221 NGKINKLE

-285 DGVSIV
+285 DGVSVV

-296 VIFRFTDL
+296 VIFQFTDL

-325 PNQYMTNGVPT
+325 PNQYMTDGVPT

-341 LNVSASLNVSKL
+341 LNVSASLDVSKL

-824 VIEKEFNAYI
+824 VIEKNS
-834 YMDDKENEQTGTF
+834 MLTF
-847 TYTNS
+847 IWMIKRMNRR
-852 ATVNGMKDTVTVK
+852 
-865 GEPEG
+865 EP
-870 KKKLDQA
+870 
-877 VDVQKSVWAILDQFH
+877 
-892 QWKTSQLKD
+892 
-901 KSIFSKSV
+901 
-909 NEGNY
+909 
-914 LGNYVIYNITVT
+914 
-926 NTGEDPVHI
+926 
-935 DTLEDHMADGLE
+935 
-947 YVGIRPGLGYTLPV
+947 
-961 QIEKSYSEP
+961 
-970 IKSNDWNMAQVTNI
+970 
-984 DGRSLV
+984 
-990 RDVTIAMTNDD
+990 
-1001 KENHMV
+1001 
-1007 TFTIGA
+1007 
-1013 EGKGYDLPAG
+1013 
-1023 KNLSFF
+1023 
-1029 VMCKVSK
+1029 
-1036 DVELDV
+1036 
-1042 PITNTVDLLVDK
+1042 LL
-1054 DVEYRE
+1054 
-1060 NPNDITMRGTRDD
+1060 
-1073 SRQNNGT
+1073 
-1080 SEDKGIVGEK
+1080 
-1090 RVISSSV
+1090 
-1097 MITPKDVIVPGIT
+1097 
-1110 KKAVSYI
+1110 
-1117 PSGKNVEDAV
+1117 
-1127 ELEEKDNIQPNVT
+1127 
-1140 TKWLLEL
+1140 
-1147 RNDGTIPICDYTMKD
+1147 IPI
-1162 SVQSP
+1162 VQP
-1167 FHILSKEEATN
+1167 
-1178 KTLHLGLDKN
+1178 
-1188 AFVLTIYD
+1188 
-1196 EDDNVLHKYDLSEE
+1196 
-1210 VWKLIPDNATHEF
+1210 
-1223 SLYLEGKEYQIP
+1223 
-1235 AGGKAE
+1235 
-1241 FTVYTRN
+1241 
-1248 TVYENKIYENT
+1248 
-1259 AYLLPDDPFDDN
+1259 
-1271 SVKTGE
+1271 
-1277 LVTDDSGKYIGVK
+1277 
-1290 ASDCVYALGDY
+1290 
-1301 GSFSW
+1301 
-1306 KTVEETGN
+1306 
-1314 SDNRGSGYL
+1314 
-1323 GLEGKNYIYLDED
+1323 
-1336 GKDVIYTNNIEN
+1336 
-1348 VSNNSFTQMVIVD
+1348 
-1361 SMPHINDTGV
+1361 
-1371 LNQKEKRGSE
+1371 
-1381 FSVAYA
+1381 
-1387 EGLELWVTEESGTKR
+1387 
-1402 QLEEGVDYFVE
+1402 
-1413 FSNLVSFTE
+1413 
-1422 ADMSGTSTEQWHSF
+1422 
-1436 WQSDDVSFRIKMA
+1436 
-1449 DTFALKKG
+1449 
-1457 CILTVK
+1457 
-1463 YNGVVGENANPG
+1463 
-1475 ETAWNSFA
+1475 
-1483 YQYTA
+1483 
-1488 EVNGNEKTLRAEPP
+1488 
-1502 KVGVK
+1502 
-1507 IYKKPVIEKDVL
+1507 
-1519 DAYGNE
+1519 
-1525 LPYDQMKTF
+1525 
-1534 TFVLYKGDSTDEA
+1534 
-1547 DYITEFAVCQGGS
+1547 
-1560 VALKTITDQNGNKA
+1560 
-1574 LEDGQ
+1574 
-1579 VYTVKEKLVNGYE
+1579 
-1592 LVGIGQKGTELS
+1592 
-1604 KENKY
+1604 
-1609 TFTYY
+1609 
-1614 DNLDSISIQVKNQE
+1614 
-1628 YGYELP
+1628 
-1634 ATGGTG
+1634 
-1640 TTVYTIGGAAIMLMS
+1640 
-1655 SLLYGYRMRRK
+1655 
-1666 RERGAGI
+1666 

>member
-70 SVSQKSPGDG
+70 SVSQKSPDDG

-877 VDVQKSVWAILDQFH
+877 VDV
-892 QWKTSQLKD
+892 
-901 KSIFSKSV
+901 
-909 NEGNY
+909 
-914 LGNYVIYNITVT
+914 
-926 NTGEDPVHI
+926 
-935 DTLEDHMADGLE
+935 
-947 YVGIRPGLGYTLPV
+947 R
-961 QIEKSYSEP
+961 
-970 IKSNDWNMAQVTNI
+970 
-984 DGRSLV
+984 
-990 RDVTIAMTNDD
+990 
-1001 KENHMV
+1001 
-1007 TFTIGA
+1007 
-1013 EGKGYDLPAG
+1013 
-1023 KNLSFF
+1023 
-1029 VMCKVSK
+1029 
-1036 DVELDV
+1036 
-1042 PITNTVDLLVDK
+1042 
-1054 DVEYRE
+1054 
-1060 NPNDITMRGTRDD
+1060 
-1073 SRQNNGT
+1073 
-1080 SEDKGIVGEK
+1080 
-1090 RVISSSV
+1090 
-1097 MITPKDVIVPGIT
+1097 
-1110 KKAVSYI
+1110 
-1117 PSGKNVEDAV
+1117 
-1127 ELEEKDNIQPNVT
+1127 
-1140 TKWLLEL
+1140 
-1147 RNDGTIPICDYTMKD
+1147 
-1162 SVQSP
+1162 
-1167 FHILSKEEATN
+1167 
-1178 KTLHLGLDKN
+1178 
-1188 AFVLTIYD
+1188 
-1196 EDDNVLHKYDLSEE
+1196 SEE
-1210 VWKLIPDNATHEF
+1210 RRV
-1223 SLYLEGKEYQIP
+1223 GKEC
-1235 AGGKAE
+1235 
-1241 FTVYTRN
+1241 R
-1248 TVYENKIYENT
+1248 
-1259 AYLLPDDPFDDN
+1259 
-1271 SVKTGE
+1271 SRW
-1277 LVTDDSGKYIGVK
+1277 S
-1290 ASDCVYALGDY
+1290 
-1301 GSFSW
+1301 
-1306 KTVEETGN
+1306 
-1314 SDNRGSGYL
+1314 
-1323 GLEGKNYIYLDED
+1323 
-1336 GKDVIYTNNIEN
+1336 
-1348 VSNNSFTQMVIVD
+1348 
-1361 SMPHINDTGV
+1361 
-1371 LNQKEKRGSE
+1371 
-1381 FSVAYA
+1381 
-1387 EGLELWVTEESGTKR
+1387 
-1402 QLEEGVDYFVE
+1402 
-1413 FSNLVSFTE
+1413 
-1422 ADMSGTSTEQWHSF
+1422 
-1436 WQSDDVSFRIKMA
+1436 
-1449 DTFALKKG
+1449 
-1457 CILTVK
+1457 
-1463 YNGVVGENANPG
+1463 
-1475 ETAWNSFA
+1475 
-1483 YQYTA
+1483 
-1488 EVNGNEKTLRAEPP
+1488 
-1502 KVGVK
+1502 
-1507 IYKKPVIEKDVL
+1507 
-1519 DAYGNE
+1519 
-1525 LPYDQMKTF
+1525 PYH
-1534 TFVLYKGDSTDEA
+1534 
-1547 DYITEFAVCQGGS
+1547 
-1560 VALKTITDQNGNKA
+1560 
-1574 LEDGQ
+1574 
-1579 VYTVKEKLVNGYE
+1579 
-1592 LVGIGQKGTELS
+1592 
-1604 KENKY
+1604 
-1609 TFTYY
+1609 
-1614 DNLDSISIQVKNQE
+1614 
-1628 YGYELP
+1628 
-1634 ATGGTG
+1634 
-1640 TTVYTIGGAAIMLMS
+1640 
-1655 SLLYGYRMRRK
+1655 
-1666 RERGAGI
+1666 

>member
-70 SVSQKSPGDG
+70 SVSQKSPDDG

-834 YMDDKENEQTGTF
+834 YMDDKENE
-847 TYTNS
+847 
-852 ATVNGMKDTVTVK
+852 
-865 GEPEG
+865 
-870 KKKLDQA
+870 
-877 VDVQKSVWAILDQFH
+877 
-892 QWKTSQLKD
+892 
-901 KSIFSKSV
+901 
-909 NEGNY
+909 
-914 LGNYVIYNITVT
+914 
-926 NTGEDPVHI
+926 
-935 DTLEDHMADGLE
+935 
-947 YVGIRPGLGYTLPV
+947 
-961 QIEKSYSEP
+961 
-970 IKSNDWNMAQVTNI
+970 
-984 DGRSLV
+984 
-990 RDVTIAMTNDD
+990 
-1001 KENHMV
+1001 
-1007 TFTIGA
+1007 
-1013 EGKGYDLPAG
+1013 
-1023 KNLSFF
+1023 
-1029 VMCKVSK
+1029 
-1036 DVELDV
+1036 
-1042 PITNTVDLLVDK
+1042 
-1054 DVEYRE
+1054 
-1060 NPNDITMRGTRDD
+1060 
-1073 SRQNNGT
+1073 
-1080 SEDKGIVGEK
+1080 
-1090 RVISSSV
+1090 
-1097 MITPKDVIVPGIT
+1097 
-1110 KKAVSYI
+1110 
-1117 PSGKNVEDAV
+1117 
-1127 ELEEKDNIQPNVT
+1127 
-1140 TKWLLEL
+1140 
-1147 RNDGTIPICDYTMKD
+1147 
-1162 SVQSP
+1162 
-1167 FHILSKEEATN
+1167 
-1178 KTLHLGLDKN
+1178 
-1188 AFVLTIYD
+1188 
-1196 EDDNVLHKYDLSEE
+1196 
-1210 VWKLIPDNATHEF
+1210 
-1223 SLYLEGKEYQIP
+1223 
-1235 AGGKAE
+1235 
-1241 FTVYTRN
+1241 
-1248 TVYENKIYENT
+1248 
-1259 AYLLPDDPFDDN
+1259 
-1271 SVKTGE
+1271 
-1277 LVTDDSGKYIGVK
+1277 
-1290 ASDCVYALGDY
+1290 
-1301 GSFSW
+1301 
-1306 KTVEETGN
+1306 
-1314 SDNRGSGYL
+1314 
-1323 GLEGKNYIYLDED
+1323 
-1336 GKDVIYTNNIEN
+1336 
-1348 VSNNSFTQMVIVD
+1348 
-1361 SMPHINDTGV
+1361 
-1371 LNQKEKRGSE
+1371 
-1381 FSVAYA
+1381 
-1387 EGLELWVTEESGTKR
+1387 
-1402 QLEEGVDYFVE
+1402 
-1413 FSNLVSFTE
+1413 
-1422 ADMSGTSTEQWHSF
+1422 
-1436 WQSDDVSFRIKMA
+1436 
-1449 DTFALKKG
+1449 
-1457 CILTVK
+1457 
-1463 YNGVVGENANPG
+1463 
-1475 ETAWNSFA
+1475 
-1483 YQYTA
+1483 
-1488 EVNGNEKTLRAEPP
+1488 
-1502 KVGVK
+1502 
-1507 IYKKPVIEKDVL
+1507 
-1519 DAYGNE
+1519 
-1525 LPYDQMKTF
+1525 
-1534 TFVLYKGDSTDEA
+1534 
-1547 DYITEFAVCQGGS
+1547 
-1560 VALKTITDQNGNKA
+1560 
-1574 LEDGQ
+1574 
-1579 VYTVKEKLVNGYE
+1579 
-1592 LVGIGQKGTELS
+1592 
-1604 KENKY
+1604 
-1609 TFTYY
+1609 
-1614 DNLDSISIQVKNQE
+1614 
-1628 YGYELP
+1628 
-1634 ATGGTG
+1634 
-1640 TTVYTIGGAAIMLMS
+1640 
-1655 SLLYGYRMRRK
+1655 
-1666 RERGAGI
+1666 

>member
-70 SVSQKSPGDG
+70 SVSQKSPDDG

-221 KEIIPVNGKTNTLE
+221 KEIIPVNGKINKLE

-285 DGVSIV
+285 DGVSVV

-296 VIFRFTDL
+296 VIFQFTDL

-325 PNQYMTNGVPT
+325 PNQYMTDGVPT

-341 LNVSASLNVSKL
+341 LNVSASLDVSKL

-877 VDVQKSVWAILDQFH
+877 VCRRVCGQF
-892 QWKTSQLKD
+892 W
-901 KSIFSKSV
+901 
-909 NEGNY
+909 
-914 LGNYVIYNITVT
+914 
-926 NTGEDPVHI
+926 
-935 DTLEDHMADGLE
+935 
-947 YVGIRPGLGYTLPV
+947 
-961 QIEKSYSEP
+961 
-970 IKSNDWNMAQVTNI
+970 
-984 DGRSLV
+984 
-990 RDVTIAMTNDD
+990 
-1001 KENHMV
+1001 
-1007 TFTIGA
+1007 
-1013 EGKGYDLPAG
+1013 
-1023 KNLSFF
+1023 
-1029 VMCKVSK
+1029 
-1036 DVELDV
+1036 
-1042 PITNTVDLLVDK
+1042 
-1054 DVEYRE
+1054 
-1060 NPNDITMRGTRDD
+1060 
-1073 SRQNNGT
+1073 
-1080 SEDKGIVGEK
+1080 
-1090 RVISSSV
+1090 ISS
-1097 MITPKDVIVPGIT
+1097 I
-1110 KKAVSYI
+1110 
-1117 PSGKNVEDAV
+1117 SG
-1127 ELEEKDNIQPNVT
+1127 
-1140 TKWLLEL
+1140 
-1147 RNDGTIPICDYTMKD
+1147 R
-1162 SVQSP
+1162 
-1167 FHILSKEEATN
+1167 
-1178 KTLHLGLDKN
+1178 
-1188 AFVLTIYD
+1188 
-1196 EDDNVLHKYDLSEE
+1196 
-1210 VWKLIPDNATHEF
+1210 
-1223 SLYLEGKEYQIP
+1223 P
-1235 AGGKAE
+1235 A
-1241 FTVYTRN
+1241 
-1248 TVYENKIYENT
+1248 
-1259 AYLLPDDPFDDN
+1259 
-1271 SVKTGE
+1271 S
-1277 LVTDDSGKYIGVK
+1277 
-1290 ASDCVYALGDY
+1290 
-1301 GSFSW
+1301 
-1306 KTVEETGN
+1306 
-1314 SDNRGSGYL
+1314 
-1323 GLEGKNYIYLDED
+1323 
-1336 GKDVIYTNNIEN
+1336 
-1348 VSNNSFTQMVIVD
+1348 
-1361 SMPHINDTGV
+1361 
-1371 LNQKEKRGSE
+1371 
-1381 FSVAYA
+1381 
-1387 EGLELWVTEESGTKR
+1387 
-1402 QLEEGVDYFVE
+1402 
-1413 FSNLVSFTE
+1413 
-1422 ADMSGTSTEQWHSF
+1422 
-1436 WQSDDVSFRIKMA
+1436 
-1449 DTFALKKG
+1449 
-1457 CILTVK
+1457 
-1463 YNGVVGENANPG
+1463 
-1475 ETAWNSFA
+1475 
-1483 YQYTA
+1483 
-1488 EVNGNEKTLRAEPP
+1488 
-1502 KVGVK
+1502 
-1507 IYKKPVIEKDVL
+1507 
-1519 DAYGNE
+1519 
-1525 LPYDQMKTF
+1525 
-1534 TFVLYKGDSTDEA
+1534 
-1547 DYITEFAVCQGGS
+1547 
-1560 VALKTITDQNGNKA
+1560 
-1574 LEDGQ
+1574 
-1579 VYTVKEKLVNGYE
+1579 
-1592 LVGIGQKGTELS
+1592 
-1604 KENKY
+1604 
-1609 TFTYY
+1609 
-1614 DNLDSISIQVKNQE
+1614 
-1628 YGYELP
+1628 
-1634 ATGGTG
+1634 
-1640 TTVYTIGGAAIMLMS
+1640 
-1655 SLLYGYRMRRK
+1655 
-1666 RERGAGI
+1666 

>member
-1 MQENVRKHVKKA
+1 M
-13 EEKRKIRRRTKI
+13 
-25 LLGICCVLV
+25 
-34 AVGVVWGLILPGL
+34 
-47 AATGNKETEQTSA
+47 
-60 GGTISERINL
+60 
-70 SVSQKSPGDG
+70 
-80 KNGQILYATVS
+80 
-91 ATNSNPTDTEL
+91 
-102 VPVRI
+102 
-107 RISDLPEGV
+107 
-116 TLTGFEES
+116 
-124 DVMQVTYK
+124 
-132 AVSETTEET
+132 
-141 LEVKLVEEDDETY
+141 
-154 IEFEPPAGSTV
+154 
-165 SFDLQFNSLNGI
+165 
-177 MEKDSKV
+177 
-184 TLTPEIPDQKDND
+184 
-197 VISEPAELI
+197 
-206 WHGTNLW
+206 
-213 QDLKKTVS
+213 
-221 KEIIPVNGKTNTLE
+221 NGKINKLE

-285 DGVSIV
+285 DGVSVV

-296 VIFRFTDL
+296 VIFQFTDL

-325 PNQYMTNGVPT
+325 PNQYMTDGVPT

-341 LNVSASLNVSKL
+341 LNVSASLDVSKL

-870 KKKLDQA
+870 KRNWIRQWMCRR
-877 VDVQKSVWAILDQFH
+877 VCGQF
-892 QWKTSQLKD
+892 W
-901 KSIFSKSV
+901 
-909 NEGNY
+909 
-914 LGNYVIYNITVT
+914 
-926 NTGEDPVHI
+926 
-935 DTLEDHMADGLE
+935 
-947 YVGIRPGLGYTLPV
+947 
-961 QIEKSYSEP
+961 
-970 IKSNDWNMAQVTNI
+970 
-984 DGRSLV
+984 
-990 RDVTIAMTNDD
+990 
-1001 KENHMV
+1001 
-1007 TFTIGA
+1007 
-1013 EGKGYDLPAG
+1013 
-1023 KNLSFF
+1023 
-1029 VMCKVSK
+1029 
-1036 DVELDV
+1036 
-1042 PITNTVDLLVDK
+1042 
-1054 DVEYRE
+1054 
-1060 NPNDITMRGTRDD
+1060 
-1073 SRQNNGT
+1073 
-1080 SEDKGIVGEK
+1080 
-1090 RVISSSV
+1090 ISS
-1097 MITPKDVIVPGIT
+1097 I
-1110 KKAVSYI
+1110 
-1117 PSGKNVEDAV
+1117 SG
-1127 ELEEKDNIQPNVT
+1127 
-1140 TKWLLEL
+1140 
-1147 RNDGTIPICDYTMKD
+1147 R
-1162 SVQSP
+1162 
-1167 FHILSKEEATN
+1167 
-1178 KTLHLGLDKN
+1178 
-1188 AFVLTIYD
+1188 
-1196 EDDNVLHKYDLSEE
+1196 
-1210 VWKLIPDNATHEF
+1210 
-1223 SLYLEGKEYQIP
+1223 P
-1235 AGGKAE
+1235 A
-1241 FTVYTRN
+1241 
-1248 TVYENKIYENT
+1248 
-1259 AYLLPDDPFDDN
+1259 
-1271 SVKTGE
+1271 S
-1277 LVTDDSGKYIGVK
+1277 
-1290 ASDCVYALGDY
+1290 
-1301 GSFSW
+1301 
-1306 KTVEETGN
+1306 
-1314 SDNRGSGYL
+1314 
-1323 GLEGKNYIYLDED
+1323 
-1336 GKDVIYTNNIEN
+1336 
-1348 VSNNSFTQMVIVD
+1348 
-1361 SMPHINDTGV
+1361 
-1371 LNQKEKRGSE
+1371 
-1381 FSVAYA
+1381 
-1387 EGLELWVTEESGTKR
+1387 
-1402 QLEEGVDYFVE
+1402 
-1413 FSNLVSFTE
+1413 
-1422 ADMSGTSTEQWHSF
+1422 
-1436 WQSDDVSFRIKMA
+1436 
-1449 DTFALKKG
+1449 
-1457 CILTVK
+1457 
-1463 YNGVVGENANPG
+1463 
-1475 ETAWNSFA
+1475 
-1483 YQYTA
+1483 
-1488 EVNGNEKTLRAEPP
+1488 
-1502 KVGVK
+1502 
-1507 IYKKPVIEKDVL
+1507 
-1519 DAYGNE
+1519 
-1525 LPYDQMKTF
+1525 
-1534 TFVLYKGDSTDEA
+1534 
-1547 DYITEFAVCQGGS
+1547 
-1560 VALKTITDQNGNKA
+1560 
-1574 LEDGQ
+1574 
-1579 VYTVKEKLVNGYE
+1579 
-1592 LVGIGQKGTELS
+1592 
-1604 KENKY
+1604 
-1609 TFTYY
+1609 
-1614 DNLDSISIQVKNQE
+1614 
-1628 YGYELP
+1628 
-1634 ATGGTG
+1634 
-1640 TTVYTIGGAAIMLMS
+1640 
-1655 SLLYGYRMRRK
+1655 
-1666 RERGAGI
+1666 